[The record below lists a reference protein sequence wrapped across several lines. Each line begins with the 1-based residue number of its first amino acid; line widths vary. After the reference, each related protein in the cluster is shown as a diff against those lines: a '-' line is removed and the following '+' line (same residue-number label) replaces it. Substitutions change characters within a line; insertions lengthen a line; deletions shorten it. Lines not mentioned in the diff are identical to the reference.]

1 MASYEETFCQ
11 AMQLIAENAVKNA
24 GYDKTIQATIVSCED
39 KTTGCYKVQYQD
51 NIFLAYSADTKVKY
65 TKGNLVYILIPN
77 SNFDNNKTIL
87 GSVTKMGSDYIDVTD
102 EKDQYEIIGNNICQ
116 QNKEFK
122 LSTYE
127 TAVKVLYDAE
137 TSVDE
142 FGLSEFD
149 AGEYLSSATYL
160 MLTASI
166 KTNIA
171 ASQRYLGNYG
181 LLVEAEFK
189 DNTGT
194 DTIVSKNYILDVNVM
209 TGNPYKYIQTSP
221 QYNFY
226 IANGAN
232 FKRFTKISLFVKD
245 FPEQK
250 KSEEILPE
258 DYDIIISNIGIYAA
272 KKNEADSNGYSV
284 SFSVPQGLYFN
295 KKQTKDKH
303 ITAIV
308 KAKNA
313 ALTAESANMSYYWF
327 IQDNSIGLDSPDYC
341 LYGGRGWKCLNQ
353 YNTLSNDPIT
363 REWLPASAEY
373 VLSFDNAKLYDNQ
386 LKVVILYN
394 DITLSNTISIK
405 NYAAKHQVSIN
416 SDTIQFYFDN
426 GSTKLTCNVT
436 NAEGLVL
443 TYHWVKYELDGSS
456 TVIDAHTNSIQV
468 NASDIV
474 ESAKYECT
482 VYYEDELYGT
492 AAITLYNS
500 LTMEGSYH
508 IEIENGTQVF
518 KYNEDG
524 VSPASSSLAQP
535 QKLKDL
541 KIILYDNL
549 GNQIGDSIVSQC
561 PIEWK
566 VPTTNSMLNVANINS
581 GITIEKN
588 ENYDLYKNNVS
599 LKMGIA
605 SIYNYNNTN
614 NNIEARLVY
623 NGIRLTA
630 STNFIFIKEGE
641 IGSNGTNIICRI
653 IPDTIDNNYSFPV
666 CIYFKDQ
673 HIYPNFNSISG
684 DIPKFKALLFENG
697 EEITYDKVEWNFLTN
712 NYGRT
717 SAGVKIEDPTFY
729 SVDSTGKVSC
739 RLTSDE
745 EPANILQAKVTYK
758 NNIYYA
764 TLPLIT
770 IELKSNYD
778 AILSNGFYYAEYN
791 NSGNNAKYDSSTPFK
806 FTVLD
811 NNKDISLADD
821 MTYTYGIVGSYYN
834 NGNWIAQRH
843 LTLSAAKLD
852 KNKKLVKPSLTYQDE
867 TLNNAIWCIIKKNN
881 VDIIH
886 FHIPVHFYLNRHG
899 FANLNDWNGNG
910 IELNSDGGYI
920 LTPQVG
926 AGKKDANNRFTGLL
940 MGEVKESGATKSE
953 VGLFGFIN
961 GLRSIFLDAE
971 TGTAEFGIASGGQIR
986 IDPSTGE
993 AVIES
998 GDFQEK
1004 DATHTG
1010 SGMQINLSTPEIRFG
1025 SGKFHVDKNGILTAQ
1040 DVNITGGVTIET
1052 DKINVGDNIYS
1063 GQHNTFGSTAD
1074 GFFLG
1079 ADGLSIGR
1087 KFSVDSHGTLKITA
1101 DADIKGKIYAQE
1113 GSLGKGT
1120 QQIKIGTS
1128 NDNAYSYL
1136 YSNNHNTLDNTTP
1149 GFFLGPLGLS
1159 IGSKFNITLSEDG
1172 RTENVTIKDADLS
1185 GNFDIKSGTLGTG
1198 IRQLHVGSTAD
1209 KSFLYGQ
1216 AHNNLD
1222 SKEDGF
1228 YLGIDGLSIGKNFSV
1243 DAAGS
1248 LIADQVDISGNIDV
1262 NSGTL
1267 GSGFKKI
1274 NIAGAADISNL
1285 YTQTHTK
1292 LTSIED
1298 GIYLGTDGFSVGSKL
1313 NIDNKGILTANG
1325 ANLTGNFIIES
1336 GTIGDIT
1343 LDKTIGIYSNSHN
1356 TFTEITDGFF
1366 LGTNGL
1372 SIGKHLSIDK
1382 KGILTADNVNISG
1395 SIQSDS
1401 IQVGKNG
1408 HLTTSEIFDM
1418 ILSGKVN
1425 IENAYYEANKGQT
1438 STIQIIDSITI
1449 ETNKET
1455 NQITGIKTHLKELKF
1470 TQGGLI
1476 GVKDIDGETTVNE

>member
-24 GYDKTIQATIVSCED
+24 GYDKTIQATIISCED

-116 QNKEFK
+116 QDKEFK

-127 TAVKVLYDAE
+127 TAVKVLYDVEA
-137 TSVDE
+137 SIDE
-142 FGLSEFD
+142 LGLSEFD

-166 KTNIA
+166 KTSIA

-189 DNTGT
+189 DNAGT
-194 DTIVSKNYILDVNVM
+194 DTIVSKNYILDVNAM

-258 DYDIIISNIGIYAA
+258 DYDITISNIGIYAA
-272 KKNEADSNGYSV
+272 KKNEADNNGYSV
-284 SFSVPQGLYFN
+284 SFSIPQGLYFN
-295 KKQTKDKH
+295 EKQTGDKH
-303 ITAIV
+303 IIAIA
-308 KAKNA
+308 KAKNV
-313 ALTAESANMSYYWF
+313 ALTAESASMSYYWF

-373 VLSFDNAKLYDNQ
+373 VLSFDDAKLYDNQ

-394 DITLSNTISIK
+394 DVTLSNTISIK
-405 NYAAKHQVSIN
+405 NYAAKHQISID
-416 SDTIQFYFDN
+416 SDTTQFYFDN

-436 NAEGLVL
+436 NAEGLAL
-443 TYHWVKYELDGSS
+443 TYHWVKYEPDGSS
-456 TVIDAHTNSIQV
+456 TVIDTNINSIQV

-492 AAITLYNS
+492 TAITLYNS

-524 VSPASSSLAQP
+524 ISPASSSLAQP
-535 QKLKDL
+535 QELKDL

-566 VPTTNSMLNVANINS
+566 VPTTNSMLNIANINPD
-581 GITIEKN
+581 ITIEKN
-588 ENYDLYKNNVS
+588 EDYDLYKNNVS

-623 NGIRLTA
+623 NEIRLTA

-641 IGSNGTNIICRI
+641 VGSNGTNIVCRI
-653 IPDTIDNNYSFPV
+653 IPDTVDNNYSFPV

-697 EEITYDKVEWNFLTN
+697 EEITYDKVEWSFLTN

-717 SAGVKIEDPTFY
+717 PAGVKIEDPTFY
-729 SVDSTGKVSC
+729 SVDSTGRVSC

-758 NNIYYA
+758 DNIYYA

-778 AILSNGFYYAEYN
+778 AVLSNGFYYAEYN

-806 FTVLD
+806 FTILD
-811 NNKDISLADD
+811 NNKDISLVDD
-821 MTYTYGIVGSYYN
+821 MTYTYGVVGSYYN
-834 NGNWIAQRH
+834 NGNWITQRH

-867 TLNNAIWCIIKKNN
+867 TLNNAIWCIVKKNN

-971 TGTAEFGIASGGQIR
+971 TGTAEFGITGGGQIR
-986 IDPSTGE
+986 IDPSAGE

-1004 DATHTG
+1004 DATHVG

-1052 DKINVGDNIYS
+1052 NKINVGDNIYS

-1087 KFSVDSHGTLKITA
+1087 KFSVDQQGTFKITA
-1101 DADIKGKIYAQE
+1101 DADIKGKINAQE
-1113 GSLGKGT
+1113 GSFGKGT

-1136 YSNNHNTLDNTTP
+1136 YSNDHNTLDNITP

-1159 IGSKFNITLSEDG
+1159 VGSKFNITLSEDG
-1172 RTENVTIKDADLS
+1172 RTENITIKDADLS
-1185 GNFDIKSGTLGTG
+1185 GNFDIKTGTLGAG
-1198 IRQLHVGSTAD
+1198 IKQLHIGSTAN

-1216 AHNNLD
+1216 AHNSLD

-1228 YLGIDGLSIGKNFSV
+1228 YLGIDGLSIGNNFSI
-1243 DAAGS
+1243 DATGL
-1248 LIADQVDISGNIDV
+1248 LIANQVDISGNINA

-1274 NIAGAADISNL
+1274 NIAGAADVSNL
-1285 YTQTHTK
+1285 YTQAHTE
-1292 LTSIED
+1292 LASTED
-1298 GIYLGTDGFSVGSKL
+1298 GIYLGTNGLSIGGHLS
-1313 NIDNKGILTANG
+1313 IDNKGILTAN
-1325 ANLTGNFIIES
+1325 
-1336 GTIGDIT
+1336 
-1343 LDKTIGIYSNSHN
+1343 
-1356 TFTEITDGFF
+1356 
-1366 LGTNGL
+1366 
-1372 SIGKHLSIDK
+1372 
-1382 KGILTADNVNISG
+1382 NVNISG
-1395 SIQSDS
+1395 SIQSDN
-1401 IQVGKNG
+1401 IQIGKNG
-1408 HLTTSEIFDM
+1408 HLTTNEIFDM

-1425 IENAYYEANKGQT
+1425 IEDAYYEANKGQT

-1455 NQITGIKTHLKELKF
+1455 NQITGIKTHFKELKF

-1476 GVKDIDGETTVNE
+1476 GVKNIDGETTANE

>member
-24 GYDKTIQATIVSCED
+24 GYDKTIQATIISCED

-65 TKGNLVYILIPN
+65 TKGNLVYVLIPN

-87 GSVTKMGSDYIDVTD
+87 GSVTKMGSDYIDVAD

-116 QNKEFK
+116 QDKEFK

-137 TSVDE
+137 ASIDE
-142 FGLSEFD
+142 LGLSEFD

-166 KTNIA
+166 KTSIA

-189 DNTGT
+189 DNAGT
-194 DTIVSKNYILDVNVM
+194 DTIVSKNYILDVNTM
-209 TGNPYKYIQTSP
+209 TGNPYKYIQTSS

-245 FPEQK
+245 FPKQK

-258 DYDIIISNIGIYAA
+258 DYDITISNIGIYAA
-272 KKNEADSNGYSV
+272 KKNEVDNNGYSV

-295 KKQTKDKH
+295 EKQTDDKH
-303 ITAIV
+303 IIAIA
-308 KAKNA
+308 KAKNV
-313 ALTAESANMSYYWF
+313 ALTAESASMSYYWF

-341 LYGGRGWKCLNQ
+341 LYGGRGWRCLNQ
-353 YNTLSNDPIT
+353 YNILSNDPIT
-363 REWLPASAEY
+363 KEWLSASAEY

-394 DITLSNTISIK
+394 DIILSNTISIK

-416 SDTIQFYFDN
+416 SDTTQFYFDN

-443 TYHWVKYELDGSS
+443 TYHWIKYELDGSS
-456 TVIDAHTNSIQV
+456 TVIDTHTNSIQV

-549 GNQIGDSIVSQC
+549 GNQIGDSVVSQC

-566 VPTTNSMLNVANINS
+566 VPTTNSMLNIANINS
-581 GITIEKN
+581 DITIEKN

-641 IGSNGTNIICRI
+641 IGSNGTNIVCRI

-697 EEITYDKVEWNFLTN
+697 EEITYDKVEWSFLTN

-778 AILSNGFYYAEYN
+778 AVLSNGFYYAEYN

-821 MTYTYGIVGSYYN
+821 MTYTYGVVGSYYN

-843 LTLSAAKLD
+843 LALSAAKLD

-940 MGEVKESGATKSE
+940 MGEVKESGTTKSE

-971 TGTAEFGIASGGQIR
+971 TGTAEFGITGGGQIR

-1004 DATHTG
+1004 DATHAG

-1087 KFSVDSHGTLKITA
+1087 KFSVDQHGTVKITA

-1159 IGSKFNITLSEDG
+1159 VGSKFNITLSEDG
-1172 RTENVTIKDADLS
+1172 RTENITIKDADLS
-1185 GNFDIKSGTLGTG
+1185 GNFDIKTGTLGAG
-1198 IRQLHVGSTAD
+1198 IKQLHIGSTAN

-1216 AHNNLD
+1216 AHNSLD

-1228 YLGIDGLSIGKNFSV
+1228 YLGIDGLSIGNNFSI
-1243 DAAGS
+1243 DATGL
-1248 LIADQVDISGNIDV
+1248 LIANQVDISGNINA

-1274 NIAGAADISNL
+1274 NIAGAADVSNL
-1285 YTQTHTK
+1285 YTQAHTE
-1292 LTSIED
+1292 LASTED
-1298 GIYLGTDGFSVGSKL
+1298 GIYLGTNGLSIGGHLS
-1313 NIDNKGILTANG
+1313 IDNKGILTAN
-1325 ANLTGNFIIES
+1325 
-1336 GTIGDIT
+1336 
-1343 LDKTIGIYSNSHN
+1343 
-1356 TFTEITDGFF
+1356 
-1366 LGTNGL
+1366 
-1372 SIGKHLSIDK
+1372 
-1382 KGILTADNVNISG
+1382 NVNISG
-1395 SIQSDS
+1395 SIQSDN
-1401 IQVGKNG
+1401 IQIGKNG
-1408 HLTTSEIFDM
+1408 HLTTNEIFDM

-1425 IENAYYEANKGQT
+1425 IEDAYYEANKGQT

>member
-24 GYDKTIQATIVSCED
+24 GYDKTIQATIISCED

-116 QNKEFK
+116 QDKEFK
-122 LSTYE
+122 LSTYQ
-127 TAVKVLYDAE
+127 TAVKVLYDVEA
-137 TSVDE
+137 SVDE
-142 FGLSEFD
+142 LGLSEFD

-160 MLTASI
+160 MLIASI
-166 KTNIA
+166 KTSIA

-189 DNTGT
+189 DNAGT
-194 DTIVSKNYILDVNVM
+194 DTIVSKNYILDVNAM

-258 DYDIIISNIGIYAA
+258 DYDITISNIGIYAA
-272 KKNEADSNGYSV
+272 KKNEADNNGYSV
-284 SFSVPQGLYFN
+284 SFSIPQGLYFN
-295 KKQTKDKH
+295 EKQTDDKH
-303 ITAIV
+303 IIAIA
-308 KAKNA
+308 KAKNV
-313 ALTAESANMSYYWF
+313 ALTAESASMSYYWF

-373 VLSFDNAKLYDNQ
+373 VLSFDDAKLYDNQ

-394 DITLSNTISIK
+394 DVTLSNTISIK
-405 NYAAKHQVSIN
+405 NYAAKHQISID
-416 SDTIQFYFDN
+416 SDTTQFYFDN

-436 NAEGLVL
+436 NAEGLAL
-443 TYHWVKYELDGSS
+443 TYHWVKYEPDGSS
-456 TVIDAHTNSIQV
+456 TVIDTNINSIQV

-581 GITIEKN
+581 DITIEKN

-641 IGSNGTNIICRI
+641 IGSNGTNIVCRI

-684 DIPKFKALLFENG
+684 NIPKFKALLFENG
-697 EEITYDKVEWNFLTN
+697 EEITYDKVEWSFLTN

-717 SAGVKIEDPTFY
+717 SAGIKIEDPTFY

-758 NNIYYA
+758 DNIYYA
-764 TLPLIT
+764 TLPLVT

-778 AILSNGFYYAEYN
+778 AVLSNGFYYAEYN

-806 FTVLD
+806 FTILD
-811 NNKDISLADD
+811 NNKDISLVDD
-821 MTYTYGIVGSYYN
+821 MTYIYGVVGSYYN
-834 NGNWIAQRH
+834 NGNWITQRH

-867 TLNNAIWCIIKKNN
+867 TLNNAIWCIVKKNN

-971 TGTAEFGIASGGQIR
+971 TGTAEFGITGGGQIR

-1004 DATHTG
+1004 DATHVG
-1010 SGMQINLSTPEIRFG
+1010 SGMQINLSTPEIQFG

-1040 DVNITGGVTIET
+1040 DVNITGGVAIET

-1063 GQHNTFGSTAD
+1063 GQHNTFGSTVD

-1087 KFSVDSHGTLKITA
+1087 KFSVDQQGTFKITA
-1101 DADIKGKIYAQE
+1101 DADIKGKINAQE
-1113 GSLGKGT
+1113 GSFGKGT

-1136 YSNNHNTLDNTTP
+1136 YSNDHNTLDNITS

-1159 IGSKFNITLSEDG
+1159 VGSKFNITLSEDG
-1172 RTENVTIKDADLS
+1172 RTENITIKDADLS
-1185 GNFDIKSGTLGTG
+1185 GNFDIKTGTLGAG
-1198 IRQLHVGSTAD
+1198 IKQLHIGSTAN

-1216 AHNNLD
+1216 AHNSLD

-1228 YLGIDGLSIGKNFSV
+1228 YLGIDGLSIGNNFSI
-1243 DAAGS
+1243 DATGL
-1248 LIADQVDISGNIDV
+1248 LIANQVDISGNINA

-1274 NIAGAADISNL
+1274 NIAGAADVSNL
-1285 YTQTHTK
+1285 YTQAHTE
-1292 LTSIED
+1292 LASTED
-1298 GIYLGTDGFSVGSKL
+1298 GIYLGTNGLSIGGHLS
-1313 NIDNKGILTANG
+1313 IDNKGILTAN
-1325 ANLTGNFIIES
+1325 
-1336 GTIGDIT
+1336 
-1343 LDKTIGIYSNSHN
+1343 
-1356 TFTEITDGFF
+1356 
-1366 LGTNGL
+1366 
-1372 SIGKHLSIDK
+1372 
-1382 KGILTADNVNISG
+1382 NVNISG
-1395 SIQSDS
+1395 SIQSDN
-1401 IQVGKNG
+1401 IQIGKNG
-1408 HLTTSEIFDM
+1408 HLTTNEIFDM

-1425 IENAYYEANKGQT
+1425 IEDAYYEANKGQT
-1438 STIQIIDSITI
+1438 STIQIMDSITI
-1449 ETNKET
+1449 EKDAET
-1455 NQITGIKTHLKELKF
+1455 KQITGIKTHLKELKF

-1476 GVKDIDGETTVNE
+1476 GVKNIDGETTVNE

>member
-24 GYDKTIQATIVSCED
+24 GYDKTIQATIISCED

-116 QNKEFK
+116 QDKEFK
-122 LSTYE
+122 LSTYQ
-127 TAVKVLYDAE
+127 TAVKVLYDVEA
-137 TSVDE
+137 SVDE
-142 FGLSEFD
+142 LGLSEFD

-160 MLTASI
+160 MLIASI
-166 KTNIA
+166 KTSIA

-189 DNTGT
+189 DNAGT
-194 DTIVSKNYILDVNVM
+194 DTIVSKNYILDVNAM

-258 DYDIIISNIGIYAA
+258 DYDITISNIGIYAA
-272 KKNEADSNGYSV
+272 KKNEADNNGYSV
-284 SFSVPQGLYFN
+284 SFSIPQGLYFN
-295 KKQTKDKH
+295 EKQTDDKH
-303 ITAIV
+303 IIAIV
-308 KAKNA
+308 KAKNV

-353 YNTLSNDPIT
+353 YNTLSDDPIT

-373 VLSFDNAKLYDNQ
+373 VLSFNDAKLYDNQ

-394 DITLSNTISIK
+394 DVTLSNTISIK
-405 NYAAKHQVSIN
+405 NYAAKHQISID
-416 SDTIQFYFDN
+416 SDTTQFYFDN

-436 NAEGLVL
+436 NAEGLAL
-443 TYHWVKYELDGSS
+443 TYHWVKYEPDGSS
-456 TVIDAHTNSIQV
+456 TVIDTNINSIQV

-492 AAITLYNS
+492 TAITLYNS

-524 VSPASSSLAQP
+524 ISPASSSLAQP
-535 QKLKDL
+535 QELKDL

-566 VPTTNSMLNVANINS
+566 VPTTNSMLNIANINPD
-581 GITIEKN
+581 ITIEKN
-588 ENYDLYKNNVS
+588 EDYDLYKNNVS

-641 IGSNGTNIICRI
+641 VGSNGTNIVCRI
-653 IPDTIDNNYSFPV
+653 IPDTVDNNYSFPV

-697 EEITYDKVEWNFLTN
+697 EEITYDKVEWSFLTN

-717 SAGVKIEDPTFY
+717 PAGVKIEDPTFY
-729 SVDSTGKVSC
+729 SVDSTGRVSC

-758 NNIYYA
+758 DNIYYA
-764 TLPLIT
+764 TLPLVT

-778 AILSNGFYYAEYN
+778 AVLSNGFYYAEYN

-806 FTVLD
+806 FTILD
-811 NNKDISLADD
+811 NNKDISLVDD
-821 MTYTYGIVGSYYN
+821 MTYTYGVVGSYYN
-834 NGNWIAQRH
+834 NGNWITQRH

-867 TLNNAIWCIIKKNN
+867 TLNNAIWCIVKKNN

-971 TGTAEFGIASGGQIR
+971 TGTAEFGITGGGQIR

-1004 DATHTG
+1004 DATHVG
-1010 SGMQINLSTPEIRFG
+1010 SGMQINLSTPEIQFG

-1063 GQHNTFGSTAD
+1063 GQHNTFGSTVD

-1087 KFSVDSHGTLKITA
+1087 KFSVDQQGTFKITA
-1101 DADIKGKIYAQE
+1101 DADIKGKINAQE
-1113 GSLGKGT
+1113 GSFGKGT
-1120 QQIKIGTS
+1120 QQIK
-1128 NDNAYSYL
+1128 AYSYL
-1136 YSNNHNTLDNTTP
+1136 YSNDHNTLDNITS

-1159 IGSKFNITLSEDG
+1159 VGSKFNITLSEDG
-1172 RTENVTIKDADLS
+1172 RTENITIKDADLS
-1185 GNFDIKSGTLGTG
+1185 GNFDIKTGTLGAG
-1198 IRQLHVGSTAD
+1198 IKQLHIGSTAN

-1216 AHNNLD
+1216 AHNSLD

-1228 YLGIDGLSIGKNFSV
+1228 YLGIDGLSIGNNFSI
-1243 DAAGS
+1243 DATGL
-1248 LIADQVDISGNIDV
+1248 LIANQVDISGNINA

-1274 NIAGAADISNL
+1274 NIAGAADVSNL
-1285 YTQTHTK
+1285 YTQAHTE
-1292 LTSIED
+1292 LASTED
-1298 GIYLGTDGFSVGSKL
+1298 GIYLGTNGLSIGGHLS
-1313 NIDNKGILTANG
+1313 IDNKGILTAN
-1325 ANLTGNFIIES
+1325 
-1336 GTIGDIT
+1336 
-1343 LDKTIGIYSNSHN
+1343 
-1356 TFTEITDGFF
+1356 
-1366 LGTNGL
+1366 
-1372 SIGKHLSIDK
+1372 
-1382 KGILTADNVNISG
+1382 NVNISG
-1395 SIQSDS
+1395 SIQSDN
-1401 IQVGKNG
+1401 IQIGKNG
-1408 HLTTSEIFDM
+1408 HLTTNEIFDM

-1425 IENAYYEANKGQT
+1425 IEDAYYEANKGQT
-1438 STIQIIDSITI
+1438 STIQIMDSITI
-1449 ETNKET
+1449 EKDAET
-1455 NQITGIKTHLKELKF
+1455 KQITGIKTHLKELKF

-1476 GVKDIDGETTVNE
+1476 GVKNIDGETTVNE

>member
-1 MASYEETFCQ
+1 MASYEETLCQ

-24 GYDKTIQATIVSCED
+24 GYDKTIQATIISCED

-51 NIFLAYSADTKVKY
+51 NIFLAYSADTKVNY
-65 TKGNLVYILIPN
+65 SKGNLVYILIPN

-116 QNKEFK
+116 QDKEFK

-137 TSVDE
+137 ALIDDL
-142 FGLSEFD
+142 GLSEFD
-149 AGEYLSSATYL
+149 AGEYLSSATSL

-166 KTNIA
+166 KTSIV

-181 LLVEAEFK
+181 LLVEAEYK
-189 DNTGT
+189 DNAGT
-194 DTIVSKNYILDVNVM
+194 DTIVSKSYVLDVNTM
-209 TGNPYKYIQTSP
+209 TGNPYKYAQTSS

-226 IANGAN
+226 IANGVN

-258 DYDIIISNIGIYAA
+258 DYDITISNIGIYAA
-272 KKNEADSNGYSV
+272 KKNEADESGYSI
-284 SFSVPQGLYFN
+284 SFSVPEGLYFN
-295 KKQTKDKH
+295 ERQTDDKH
-303 ITAIV
+303 ITATA
-308 KAKNA
+308 KAKNV

-327 IQDNSIGLDSPDYC
+327 IQDNSIGLDNPDYC

-353 YNTLSNDPIT
+353 YNTLSDDPVI

-373 VLSFDNAKLYDNQ
+373 VLTLDNAKLYDNQ

-394 DITLSNTISIK
+394 DIILSNTISIK
-405 NYAAKHQVSIN
+405 NYAAKHQVSID
-416 SDTIQFYFDN
+416 SDITQFYFDN

-436 NAEGLVL
+436 NAESL
-443 TYHWVKYELDGSS
+443 TLTCHWVKYESDGSS
-456 TVIDAHTNSIQV
+456 TVLDSHTNSIQV
-468 NASDIV
+468 KASDIV
-474 ESAKYECT
+474 EFAIYECT

-492 AAITLYNS
+492 ASITLYNS

-535 QKLKDL
+535 QELKDL

-549 GNQIGDSIVSQC
+549 GNQIGDSVISQC
-561 PIEWK
+561 SIEWK
-566 VPTTNSMLNVANINS
+566 VPTTNSMLNIANVNS
-581 GITIEKN
+581 DITSEKN
-588 ENYDLYKNNVS
+588 EDYDLYKNSAS

-605 SIYNYNNTN
+605 NTYNYNNTN

-641 IGSNGTNIICRI
+641 VGSNGTDIVCRI
-653 IPDTIDNNYSFPV
+653 IPDTVDNNYSFPV

-684 DIPKFKALLFENG
+684 DIPKFKVLLFENG
-697 EEITYDKVEWNFLTN
+697 EEITYDKVEWSFLTN

-717 SAGVKIEDPTFY
+717 SAEVKIEDPTFY

-745 EPANILQAKVTYK
+745 EPANILQAKVTY
-758 NNIYYA
+758 NGNIYYA
-764 TLPLIT
+764 TLPLVT
-770 IELKSNYD
+770 IELKGNYD
-778 AILSNGFYYAEYN
+778 AVLTNGFYYAEYN
-791 NSGNNAKYDSSTPFK
+791 NSGNSAKYDSSTPFK

-811 NNKDISLADD
+811 NGKDISLADD
-821 MTYTYGIVGSYYN
+821 VAYTYGVVGSYYN
-834 NGNWIAQRH
+834 NGSWVSQKH

-852 KNKKLVKPSLTYQDE
+852 KNKKSVKPSLTYQDE
-867 TLNNAIWCIIKKNN
+867 TLNNAVWCIVKKNN

-926 AGKKDANNRFTGLL
+926 AGKKDTNNRFTGLL
-940 MGEVKESGATKSE
+940 MGEVKESGASKSE
-953 VGLFGFIN
+953 IGLFGFLN
-961 GLRSIFLDAE
+961 GLRTIFLDAE
-971 TGTAEFGIASGGQIR
+971 TGTAEFGIPGGGQIR
-986 IDPSTGE
+986 IDPSSNE
-993 AVIES
+993 AIIES

-1004 DATHTG
+1004 DSTHIG

-1025 SGKFHVDKNGILTAQ
+1025 SGKFTVSKDGILHAE
-1040 DVNITGGVTIET
+1040 DVDITSGATIEK
-1052 DKINVGDNIYS
+1052 DKVNVGENIYS
-1063 GQHNTFGSTAD
+1063 GTHNSFDSTAD

-1079 ADGLSIGR
+1079 ASGLSIGR
-1087 KFSVDSHGTLKITA
+1087 KFSIDSHGTVTISS
-1101 DADIKGKIYAQE
+1101 DADIKGKIQAQE
-1113 GSLGKGT
+1113 GSFGKGT
-1120 QQIKIGTS
+1120 QKIEIGTS
-1128 NDNAYSYL
+1128 SNNAYSYL
-1136 YSNNHNTLDNTTP
+1136 YSNNHDALDNTTQ

-1159 IGSKFNITLSEDG
+1159 IGSKFNVTLSEDG
-1172 RTENVTIKDADLS
+1172 RTESVTIKDAELS
-1185 GNFDIKSGTLGTG
+1185 GNFDIKTGTLGTG
-1198 IRQLHVGSTAD
+1198 TKQLHIGSTTD

-1216 AHNNLD
+1216 AHNSLD
-1222 SKEDGF
+1222 SKENGF
-1228 YLGIDGLSIGKNFSV
+1228 YLGVDGLSIGKNFNV

-1248 LIADQVDISGNIDV
+1248 LVADQVDISGKIKA

-1267 GSGFKKI
+1267 GFGSKKI
-1274 NIAGAADISNL
+1274 NIAGAADVSGL
-1285 YTQTHTK
+1285 YTQNHTE
-1292 LTSIED
+1292 LISTED
-1298 GIYLGTDGFSVGSKL
+1298 GIYLGTNGFAAGSKL
-1313 NIDNKGILTANG
+1313 NIDNKGILTASDV
-1325 ANLTGNFIIES
+1325 NLTGNFTIES
-1336 GTIGDIT
+1336 GSIGDIN
-1343 LDKTIGIYSNSHN
+1343 LDKAIGLYSNFHN
-1356 TFTEITDGFF
+1356 GFAEITDGFY
-1366 LGTNGL
+1366 LGTLGL
-1372 SIGKHLSIDK
+1372 SIGEHLSIDK
-1382 KGILTADNVNISG
+1382 KGVLTADNVNIKG
-1395 SIQSDS
+1395 SIQSDD

-1408 HLTTSEIFDM
+1408 HLTTNKNFDM

-1425 IENAYYEANKGQT
+1425 IENAYYEENEGQT
-1438 STIQIIDSITI
+1438 SIIQIIDSVTI
-1449 ETNKET
+1449 ETDEKT
-1455 NQITGIKTHLKELKF
+1455 NQITGIKTHIKQLKF

-1476 GVKDIDGETTVNE
+1476 EVTDIGESTINE

>member
-24 GYDKTIQATIVSCED
+24 GYDKTIQATIISCED

-116 QNKEFK
+116 QDKEFK
-122 LSTYE
+122 LSTYQ
-127 TAVKVLYDAE
+127 TAVKVLYDVEA
-137 TSVDE
+137 SVDE
-142 FGLSEFD
+142 LGLSEFD

-166 KTNIA
+166 KTSIA

-189 DNTGT
+189 DNAGT
-194 DTIVSKNYILDVNVM
+194 DTIVSKNYILDVNAM

-258 DYDIIISNIGIYAA
+258 DYDITISNIGIYAA
-272 KKNEADSNGYSV
+272 KKNEADNNGYSV
-284 SFSVPQGLYFN
+284 SFSIPQGLYFN
-295 KKQTKDKH
+295 EKQTDDKH
-303 ITAIV
+303 IIAIA
-308 KAKNA
+308 KAKNV
-313 ALTAESANMSYYWF
+313 ALTAESASMSYYWF

-373 VLSFDNAKLYDNQ
+373 VLSFNDAKLYDNQ

-394 DITLSNTISIK
+394 DVTLSNTISIK
-405 NYAAKHQVSIN
+405 NYAAKHQISID
-416 SDTIQFYFDN
+416 SDTTQFYFDN

-436 NAEGLVL
+436 NAEGLAL
-443 TYHWVKYELDGSS
+443 TYHWVKYEPDGSS
-456 TVIDAHTNSIQV
+456 TVIDTNINSIQV

-581 GITIEKN
+581 DITIEKN

-641 IGSNGTNIICRI
+641 IGSNGTNIVCRI

-684 DIPKFKALLFENG
+684 NIPKFKALLFENG

-717 SAGVKIEDPTFY
+717 PAGVKIEDPTFY
-729 SVDSTGKVSC
+729 SVDSTGRVSC

-758 NNIYYA
+758 DNIYYA
-764 TLPLIT
+764 TLPLVT

-778 AILSNGFYYAEYN
+778 AVLSNGFYYAEYN

-806 FTVLD
+806 FTILD
-811 NNKDISLADD
+811 NNKDISLVDD
-821 MTYTYGIVGSYYN
+821 MTYTYGVVGSYYN
-834 NGNWIAQRH
+834 NGNWITQRH

-867 TLNNAIWCIIKKNN
+867 TLNNAIWCIVKKNN

-971 TGTAEFGIASGGQIR
+971 TGTAEFGITGGGQIR

-1004 DATHTG
+1004 DATHVG
-1010 SGMQINLSTPEIRFG
+1010 SGMQINLSTPEIQFG

-1063 GQHNTFGSTAD
+1063 GQHNTFGSTVD

-1087 KFSVDSHGTLKITA
+1087 KFSVDQQGTFKITA
-1101 DADIKGKIYAQE
+1101 DADIKGKINAQE
-1113 GSLGKGT
+1113 GSFGKGT

-1136 YSNNHNTLDNTTP
+1136 YSNDHNTLDNITS

-1159 IGSKFNITLSEDG
+1159 VGSKFNITLSEDG
-1172 RTENVTIKDADLS
+1172 RTENITIKDADLS
-1185 GNFDIKSGTLGTG
+1185 GNFDIKTGTLGAG
-1198 IRQLHVGSTAD
+1198 IKQLHIGSTAN

-1216 AHNNLD
+1216 AHNSLD

-1228 YLGIDGLSIGKNFSV
+1228 YLGIDGLSIGNNFSI
-1243 DAAGS
+1243 DATGL
-1248 LIADQVDISGNIDV
+1248 LIANQVDISGNINA

-1274 NIAGAADISNL
+1274 NIAGAADVSNL
-1285 YTQTHTK
+1285 YTQAHTE
-1292 LTSIED
+1292 LASTED
-1298 GIYLGTDGFSVGSKL
+1298 GIYLGTNGLSIGGHLS
-1313 NIDNKGILTANG
+1313 IDNKGILTAN
-1325 ANLTGNFIIES
+1325 
-1336 GTIGDIT
+1336 
-1343 LDKTIGIYSNSHN
+1343 
-1356 TFTEITDGFF
+1356 
-1366 LGTNGL
+1366 
-1372 SIGKHLSIDK
+1372 
-1382 KGILTADNVNISG
+1382 NVNISG
-1395 SIQSDS
+1395 SIQSDN
-1401 IQVGKNG
+1401 IQIGKNG
-1408 HLTTSEIFDM
+1408 HLTTNEIFDM

-1425 IENAYYEANKGQT
+1425 IEDAYYEANKGQT
-1438 STIQIIDSITI
+1438 STIQIMDSITI
-1449 ETNKET
+1449 EKDAET
-1455 NQITGIKTHLKELKF
+1455 KQITGIKTHLKELKF

-1476 GVKDIDGETTVNE
+1476 GVKNIDGETTVNE

>member
-24 GYDKTIQATIVSCED
+24 GYDKTIQATIISCED

-65 TKGNLVYILIPN
+65 TKGNLVYVLIPN

-87 GSVTKMGSDYIDVTD
+87 GSVTKMGSDYIDVAD

-116 QNKEFK
+116 QDKEFK

-137 TSVDE
+137 ASIDE
-142 FGLSEFD
+142 LGLSEFD

-166 KTNIA
+166 KTSIA

-189 DNTGT
+189 DNAGT
-194 DTIVSKNYILDVNVM
+194 DTIVSKNYILDVNTM
-209 TGNPYKYIQTSP
+209 TGNPYKYIQTSS

-245 FPEQK
+245 FPKQK

-258 DYDIIISNIGIYAA
+258 DYDITISNIGIYAA
-272 KKNEADSNGYSV
+272 KKNEADNNGYSV

-295 KKQTKDKH
+295 EKQTDDKH
-303 ITAIV
+303 IIAIA
-308 KAKNA
+308 KAKNV
-313 ALTAESANMSYYWF
+313 ALTAESASMSYYWF

-341 LYGGRGWKCLNQ
+341 LYGGRGWRCLNQ
-353 YNTLSNDPIT
+353 YNILSNDPIT
-363 REWLPASAEY
+363 KEWLSASAEY

-416 SDTIQFYFDN
+416 SDTTQFYFDN

-443 TYHWVKYELDGSS
+443 TYHWIKYELDGSS
-456 TVIDAHTNSIQV
+456 TVIDTHTNSIQV

-581 GITIEKN
+581 DITIEKN

-641 IGSNGTNIICRI
+641 IGSNGTNIVCRI

-684 DIPKFKALLFENG
+684 NIPKFKALLFENG
-697 EEITYDKVEWNFLTN
+697 EEITYDKVEWSFLTN

-717 SAGVKIEDPTFY
+717 SAGIKIEDPTFY

-758 NNIYYA
+758 DNIYYA
-764 TLPLIT
+764 TLPLVT

-778 AILSNGFYYAEYN
+778 AVLSNGFYYAEYN
-791 NSGNNAKYDSSTPFK
+791 NSGNNVKYDSSTPFK
-806 FTVLD
+806 FTILD
-811 NNKDISLADD
+811 NNKDISLVDD
-821 MTYTYGIVGSYYN
+821 MTYTYGVVGSYYN
-834 NGNWIAQRH
+834 NGNWITQRH

-867 TLNNAIWCIIKKNN
+867 TLNNAIWCIVKKNN

-971 TGTAEFGIASGGQIR
+971 TGTAEFGITGGGQIR

-1004 DATHTG
+1004 DATHVG
-1010 SGMQINLSTPEIRFG
+1010 SGMQINLSTPEIQFG

-1087 KFSVDSHGTLKITA
+1087 KFSVDQQGTFKITA
-1101 DADIKGKIYAQE
+1101 DADIKGKINAQE
-1113 GSLGKGT
+1113 GSFGKGT

-1136 YSNNHNTLDNTTP
+1136 YSNDHNTLDNITP

-1159 IGSKFNITLSEDG
+1159 VGSKFNITLSEDG
-1172 RTENVTIKDADLS
+1172 RTENITIKDADLS
-1185 GNFDIKSGTLGTG
+1185 GNFDIKTGTLGAG
-1198 IRQLHVGSTAD
+1198 IKQLHIGSTAN

-1216 AHNNLD
+1216 AHNSLD

-1228 YLGIDGLSIGKNFSV
+1228 YLGIDGLSIGNNFSI
-1243 DAAGS
+1243 DATGL
-1248 LIADQVDISGNIDV
+1248 LIANQVDISGNINA

-1274 NIAGAADISNL
+1274 NIAGAADVSNL
-1285 YTQTHTK
+1285 YTQAHTE
-1292 LTSIED
+1292 LASTED
-1298 GIYLGTDGFSVGSKL
+1298 GIYLGTNGLSIGGHLS
-1313 NIDNKGILTANG
+1313 IDNKGILTAN
-1325 ANLTGNFIIES
+1325 
-1336 GTIGDIT
+1336 
-1343 LDKTIGIYSNSHN
+1343 
-1356 TFTEITDGFF
+1356 
-1366 LGTNGL
+1366 
-1372 SIGKHLSIDK
+1372 
-1382 KGILTADNVNISG
+1382 NVNISG
-1395 SIQSDS
+1395 SIQSDN
-1401 IQVGKNG
+1401 IQIGKNG
-1408 HLTTSEIFDM
+1408 HLTTNEIFDM

-1425 IENAYYEANKGQT
+1425 IEDAYYEANKGQT

-1455 NQITGIKTHLKELKF
+1455 NQITGIKTHFKELKF

-1476 GVKDIDGETTVNE
+1476 GVKNIDGETTANE

>member
-11 AMQLIAENAVKNA
+11 AMQLIAENAVRNA

-116 QNKEFK
+116 QDKEFK

-142 FGLSEFD
+142 LGLSEFD

-166 KTNIA
+166 KTSIA

-189 DNTGT
+189 DNAGT
-194 DTIVSKNYILDVNVM
+194 DTIVSKNYILDVNAM

-258 DYDIIISNIGIYAA
+258 DYDITISNIGIYAA
-272 KKNEADSNGYSV
+272 KKNEADNNGYSV
-284 SFSVPQGLYFN
+284 SFSIPQGLYFN
-295 KKQTKDKH
+295 EKQTDDKH
-303 ITAIV
+303 IIAIA
-308 KAKNA
+308 KAKNV
-313 ALTAESANMSYYWF
+313 ALTAESASMSYYWF

-363 REWLPASAEY
+363 REWLPASSEY
-373 VLSFDNAKLYDNQ
+373 VLSFDDAKLYDNQ

-394 DITLSNTISIK
+394 DVTLSNTISIK
-405 NYAAKHQVSIN
+405 NYAAKHQISID
-416 SDTIQFYFDN
+416 SDTTQFYFDN

-436 NAEGLVL
+436 NAEGLAL
-443 TYHWVKYELDGSS
+443 TYHWVKYEPDGSS
-456 TVIDAHTNSIQV
+456 TVIDTNINSIQV

-492 AAITLYNS
+492 TAITLYNS
-500 LTMEGSYH
+500 LTMKGSYH

-524 VSPASSSLAQP
+524 ISPASSSLAQP
-535 QKLKDL
+535 QELKDL

-566 VPTTNSMLNVANINS
+566 VPTTNSMLNIANINPD
-581 GITIEKN
+581 ITIEKN
-588 ENYDLYKNNVS
+588 EDYDLYKNNVS

-641 IGSNGTNIICRI
+641 VGSNGTNIVCRI
-653 IPDTIDNNYSFPV
+653 IPDTVDNNYSFPV

-697 EEITYDKVEWNFLTN
+697 EEITYDKVEWSFLTN

-717 SAGVKIEDPTFY
+717 PAGVKIEDPTFY
-729 SVDSTGKVSC
+729 SVDSTGRVSC

-758 NNIYYA
+758 DNIYYA

-778 AILSNGFYYAEYN
+778 AVLSNGFYYAEYN

-806 FTVLD
+806 FTILD
-811 NNKDISLADD
+811 NNKDISLVDD
-821 MTYTYGIVGSYYN
+821 MTYTYGVVGSYYN
-834 NGNWIAQRH
+834 NGNWITQRH

-867 TLNNAIWCIIKKNN
+867 TLNNAIWCIVKKNN

-1087 KFSVDSHGTLKITA
+1087 KFSVDSHGTLKINA

-1113 GSLGKGT
+1113 GSFGKGT

-1136 YSNNHNTLDNTTP
+1136 YSNNHSTLDNTTP
-1149 GFFLGPLGLS
+1149 GFFFGPLGLS

-1248 LIADQVDISGNIDV
+1248 LIANQVDISGNINA

-1274 NIAGAADISNL
+1274 NIAGAADVSNL
-1285 YTQTHTK
+1285 YTQAHTE
-1292 LTSIED
+1292 LASTED
-1298 GIYLGTDGFSVGSKL
+1298 GIYLGTNGLSIGGHLS
-1313 NIDNKGILTANG
+1313 IDNKGILTAN
-1325 ANLTGNFIIES
+1325 
-1336 GTIGDIT
+1336 
-1343 LDKTIGIYSNSHN
+1343 
-1356 TFTEITDGFF
+1356 
-1366 LGTNGL
+1366 
-1372 SIGKHLSIDK
+1372 
-1382 KGILTADNVNISG
+1382 NVNISG
-1395 SIQSDS
+1395 SIQSDN
-1401 IQVGKNG
+1401 IQIGKNG
-1408 HLTTSEIFDM
+1408 HLTTNEIFDM

-1425 IENAYYEANKGQT
+1425 IEDAYYEANKGQT

-1455 NQITGIKTHLKELKF
+1455 NQITGIKTHFKELKF

-1476 GVKDIDGETTVNE
+1476 GVKNIDGETTANE

>member
-1 MASYEETFCQ
+1 MASYEETLCQ

-24 GYDKTIQATIVSCED
+24 GYDRTIQATIISCED

-122 LSTYE
+122 LSTYQ
-127 TAVKVLYDAE
+127 TAVKVLYDVE
-137 TSVDE
+137 TSIDE
-142 FGLSEFD
+142 LGLSEFD
-149 AGEYLSSATYL
+149 AREYLSSATYL

-166 KTNIA
+166 KTSIA

-194 DTIVSKNYILDVNVM
+194 DTIVSKSYILDVNAM

-258 DYDIIISNIGIYAA
+258 DYDITISNIGIYAA
-272 KKNEADSNGYSV
+272 KKNEADNNGYSV

-295 KKQTKDKH
+295 EKQTDDKH
-303 ITAIV
+303 IIAIA
-308 KAKNA
+308 KAKNV
-313 ALTAESANMSYYWF
+313 ALTAESASMSYYWF

-363 REWLPASAEY
+363 KEWLPASAEY
-373 VLSFDNAKLYDNQ
+373 VLSFNDAKLYDNQ

-416 SDTIQFYFDN
+416 SDTTQFYFDN

-436 NAEGLVL
+436 NAEGLAL
-443 TYHWVKYELDGSS
+443 TYHWVKYEPDGSS
-456 TVIDAHTNSIQV
+456 TLIDTHTNSIQV

-566 VPTTNSMLNVANINS
+566 VPTTNSMLNIANVNPD
-581 GITIEKN
+581 ITIEKN
-588 ENYDLYKNNVS
+588 EDYDLYKNNAN
-599 LKMGIA
+599 LKIGIA

-614 NNIEARLVY
+614 NNIEARLIY

-641 IGSNGTNIICRI
+641 VGSNGTNIVCRI

-697 EEITYDKVEWNFLTN
+697 EEITYDKVEWSFLTN

-717 SAGVKIEDPTFY
+717 SAGIKIEDPTFY
-729 SVDSTGKVSC
+729 SVDSIGRISC
-739 RLTSDE
+739 RLISDE

-770 IELKSNYD
+770 IELKSNYN
-778 AILSNGFYYAEYN
+778 AVLSDGFYYAEYN
-791 NSGNNAKYDSSTPFK
+791 NSGNNAKYDSSAPFK
-806 FTVLD
+806 FTILD
-811 NNKDISLADD
+811 NDKDISLADD
-821 MTYTYGIVGSYYN
+821 MTYTYGVIGSYYN
-834 NGNWIAQRH
+834 NGNWITQRH
-843 LTLSAAKLD
+843 LTLSEANLD

-867 TLNNAIWCIIKKNN
+867 TLNNAIWCIVKKNN
-881 VDIIH
+881 VDIIY

-940 MGEVKESGATKSE
+940 MGEVKESGTAKSE

-971 TGTAEFGIASGGQIR
+971 TGTAEFGIAGGGQIR

-1004 DATHTG
+1004 DSTHAG

-1079 ADGLSIGR
+1079 AEGLSIGR

-1113 GSLGKGT
+1113 GSFGKGT

-1136 YSNNHNTLDNTTP
+1136 YSNNHSTLDNTTP

-1185 GNFDIKSGTLGTG
+1185 GNFNIKSGTLGTG
-1198 IRQLHVGSTAD
+1198 IKQLHVDSTVD

-1216 AHNNLD
+1216 AHNSLD

-1228 YLGIDGLSIGKNFSV
+1228 YLGTDGLSIGKNFNI
-1243 DAAGS
+1243 DTAGS
-1248 LIADQVDISGNIDV
+1248 LIADQVDISGNIDI

-1292 LTSIED
+1292 LASTED

-1313 NIDNKGILTANG
+1313 NIDNKGILTAN
-1325 ANLTGNFIIES
+1325 
-1336 GTIGDIT
+1336 
-1343 LDKTIGIYSNSHN
+1343 
-1356 TFTEITDGFF
+1356 
-1366 LGTNGL
+1366 
-1372 SIGKHLSIDK
+1372 
-1382 KGILTADNVNISG
+1382 NVNISG
-1395 SIQSDS
+1395 SIQSDN
-1401 IQVGKNG
+1401 IQIGNNG
-1408 HLTTSEIFDM
+1408 HLTTNEIFDM

-1425 IENAYYEANKGQT
+1425 IEDAYYEASKGQT

-1455 NQITGIKTHLKELKF
+1455 NQITGIKTHTKQLKF

-1476 GVKDIDGETTVNE
+1476 EVKDIGGETTVNE

>member
-24 GYDKTIQATIVSCED
+24 GYDKTIQATIISCED

-87 GSVTKMGSDYIDVTD
+87 GSVTKIGSDYIDVTD

-116 QNKEFK
+116 QDKEFK

-137 TSVDE
+137 ASVDE
-142 FGLSEFD
+142 LGLSEFD

-194 DTIVSKNYILDVNVM
+194 DTIVSKSYILDVNVM

-295 KKQTKDKH
+295 EKQTNDKH

-308 KAKNA
+308 KAKNT

-416 SDTIQFYFDN
+416 SDTTQFYFDN

-456 TVIDAHTNSIQV
+456 TVIDVHTNSIQV

-549 GNQIGDSIVSQC
+549 GNQIGDSVVSQC

-566 VPTTNSMLNVANINS
+566 VPTTNSMLNIANINS
-581 GITIEKN
+581 DITIEKN

-641 IGSNGTNIICRI
+641 IGSNGTNIVCRI

-697 EEITYDKVEWNFLTN
+697 EEITYDKVEWSFLTN

-778 AILSNGFYYAEYN
+778 AVLSNGFYYAEYN

-821 MTYTYGIVGSYYN
+821 MTYTYGVVGSYYN

-843 LTLSAAKLD
+843 LALSAAKLD

-940 MGEVKESGATKSE
+940 MGEVKESGTTKSE

-971 TGTAEFGIASGGQIR
+971 TGTAEFGITGGGQIR

-1004 DATHTG
+1004 DATHAG

-1087 KFSVDSHGTLKITA
+1087 KFSVDQHGTVKITA

-1185 GNFDIKSGTLGTG
+1185 GNFDIKTGTLGAG
-1198 IRQLHVGSTAD
+1198 IKQLHIGSTAN

-1216 AHNNLD
+1216 AHNSLD

-1228 YLGIDGLSIGKNFSV
+1228 YLGIDGLSIGNNFSI
-1243 DAAGS
+1243 DATGL
-1248 LIADQVDISGNIDV
+1248 LIANQVDISGNINA

-1274 NIAGAADISNL
+1274 NIAGAADVSNL
-1285 YTQTHTK
+1285 YTQAHTE
-1292 LTSIED
+1292 LASTED
-1298 GIYLGTDGFSVGSKL
+1298 GIYLGTNGLSIGGHLS
-1313 NIDNKGILTANG
+1313 IDNKGILTAN
-1325 ANLTGNFIIES
+1325 
-1336 GTIGDIT
+1336 
-1343 LDKTIGIYSNSHN
+1343 
-1356 TFTEITDGFF
+1356 
-1366 LGTNGL
+1366 
-1372 SIGKHLSIDK
+1372 
-1382 KGILTADNVNISG
+1382 NVNISG
-1395 SIQSDS
+1395 SIQSDN
-1401 IQVGKNG
+1401 IQIGKNG
-1408 HLTTSEIFDM
+1408 HLTTNEIFDM

-1425 IENAYYEANKGQT
+1425 IEDAYYEANKGQT

>member
-24 GYDKTIQATIVSCED
+24 GYDKTIQATIISCED

-65 TKGNLVYILIPN
+65 TKGNLVYVLIPN

-116 QNKEFK
+116 QDKEFK
-122 LSTYE
+122 LSTYQ
-127 TAVKVLYDAE
+127 TAVKVLYDVKA
-137 TSVDE
+137 SVDE
-142 FGLSEFD
+142 LGLSEFD

-160 MLTASI
+160 MLIASI
-166 KTNIA
+166 KTSIA

-189 DNTGT
+189 DNAGT
-194 DTIVSKNYILDVNVM
+194 DTIVSKNYILDVNAM

-258 DYDIIISNIGIYAA
+258 DYDITISNIGIYAA
-272 KKNEADSNGYSV
+272 KKNEADNNGYSV
-284 SFSVPQGLYFN
+284 SFSIPQGLYFN
-295 KKQTKDKH
+295 EKQTDDKH
-303 ITAIV
+303 IIAIA
-308 KAKNA
+308 KAKNV
-313 ALTAESANMSYYWF
+313 ALTAESASMSYYWF

-373 VLSFDNAKLYDNQ
+373 VLSFDDAKLYDNQ

-394 DITLSNTISIK
+394 DVTLSNTISIK
-405 NYAAKHQVSIN
+405 NYAAKHQIFID
-416 SDTIQFYFDN
+416 SDTTQFYFDN

-436 NAEGLVL
+436 NAEGLAL

-456 TVIDAHTNSIQV
+456 TVIDTNINSIQV

-581 GITIEKN
+581 DITIEKN

-599 LKMGIA
+599 LKIGIA

-641 IGSNGTNIICRI
+641 IGSNGTNIVCRI
-653 IPDTIDNNYSFPV
+653 IPDTVDNNYSFPV

-697 EEITYDKVEWNFLTN
+697 EEITYDKVEWSFLTN

-717 SAGVKIEDPTFY
+717 PAGVKIEDPTFY
-729 SVDSTGKVSC
+729 SVDSTGRVSC

-758 NNIYYA
+758 DNIYYA

-778 AILSNGFYYAEYN
+778 AVLSNGFYYAEYN

-806 FTVLD
+806 FTILD
-811 NNKDISLADD
+811 NNKDISLVDD
-821 MTYTYGIVGSYYN
+821 MTYTYGVVGSYYN
-834 NGNWIAQRH
+834 NGNWITQRH

-867 TLNNAIWCIIKKNN
+867 TLNNAIWCIVKKNN

-971 TGTAEFGIASGGQIR
+971 TGTAEFGITGGGQIR

-1004 DATHTG
+1004 DATHVG
-1010 SGMQINLSTPEIRFG
+1010 SGMQINLSTPEIQFG

-1063 GQHNTFGSTAD
+1063 GQHNTFGSTVD

-1087 KFSVDSHGTLKITA
+1087 KFSVDQQGTFKITA
-1101 DADIKGKIYAQE
+1101 DADIKGKINAQE
-1113 GSLGKGT
+1113 GSFGKGT

-1136 YSNNHNTLDNTTP
+1136 YSNDHNTLDNITS

-1159 IGSKFNITLSEDG
+1159 VGSKFNITLSEDG
-1172 RTENVTIKDADLS
+1172 RTENITIKDADLS
-1185 GNFDIKSGTLGTG
+1185 GNFDIKTGTLGAG
-1198 IRQLHVGSTAD
+1198 IKQLHIGSTAN

-1216 AHNNLD
+1216 AHNSLD

-1228 YLGIDGLSIGKNFSV
+1228 YLGIDGLSIGNNFSI
-1243 DAAGS
+1243 DATGL
-1248 LIADQVDISGNIDV
+1248 LIANQVDISGNINA

-1274 NIAGAADISNL
+1274 NIAGAADVSNL
-1285 YTQTHTK
+1285 YTQAHTE
-1292 LTSIED
+1292 LASTED
-1298 GIYLGTDGFSVGSKL
+1298 GIYLGTNGLSIGGHLS
-1313 NIDNKGILTANG
+1313 IDNKGILTAN
-1325 ANLTGNFIIES
+1325 
-1336 GTIGDIT
+1336 
-1343 LDKTIGIYSNSHN
+1343 
-1356 TFTEITDGFF
+1356 
-1366 LGTNGL
+1366 
-1372 SIGKHLSIDK
+1372 
-1382 KGILTADNVNISG
+1382 NVNISG
-1395 SIQSDS
+1395 SIQSDN
-1401 IQVGKNG
+1401 IQIGKNG
-1408 HLTTSEIFDM
+1408 HLTTNEIFDM

-1425 IENAYYEANKGQT
+1425 IEDAYYEANKGQT
-1438 STIQIIDSITI
+1438 STIQIMDSITI
-1449 ETNKET
+1449 EKDAET
-1455 NQITGIKTHLKELKF
+1455 KQITGIKTHLKELKF

-1476 GVKDIDGETTVNE
+1476 GVKNIDGETTVNE

>member
-1 MASYEETFCQ
+1 MASYEETLCQ

-24 GYDKTIQATIVSCED
+24 GYDRTIQATIISCED

-122 LSTYE
+122 LSTYQ
-127 TAVKVLYDAE
+127 TAVKVLYDVE
-137 TSVDE
+137 TSIDE
-142 FGLSEFD
+142 LGLSEFD
-149 AGEYLSSATYL
+149 AREYLSSATHI

-166 KTNIA
+166 KTSIA

-194 DTIVSKNYILDVNVM
+194 DTIVSKSYILDVNAM

-258 DYDIIISNIGIYAA
+258 NYDITISNIGIYAA
-272 KKNEADSNGYSV
+272 KKNEADNNGYSV

-295 KKQTKDKH
+295 EKQTDDKH
-303 ITAIV
+303 IIAIA
-308 KAKNA
+308 KAKNV
-313 ALTAESANMSYYWF
+313 ALTAESASMSYYWF

-363 REWLPASAEY
+363 KEWLPASAEY
-373 VLSFDNAKLYDNQ
+373 VLSFNDAKLYDNQ

-416 SDTIQFYFDN
+416 SDTTQFYFDN

-436 NAEGLVL
+436 NAEGLAL
-443 TYHWVKYELDGSS
+443 TYHWIKYEPDGSS
-456 TVIDAHTNSIQV
+456 TLIDTHTNSIQV

-566 VPTTNSMLNVANINS
+566 VPTTNSMLNIANVNPD
-581 GITIEKN
+581 ITIEKN
-588 ENYDLYKNNVS
+588 EDYDLYKNNAN

-614 NNIEARLVY
+614 NNIEARLIY

-641 IGSNGTNIICRI
+641 VGSNGTNIVCRI

-684 DIPKFKALLFENG
+684 DIPKFKVLLFENG
-697 EEITYDKVEWNFLTN
+697 EEITYDKVEWSFLTN

-717 SAGVKIEDPTFY
+717 SAGIKIEDPTFY
-729 SVDSTGKVSC
+729 SVDSIGRISC

-770 IELKSNYD
+770 IELKSNYN
-778 AILSNGFYYAEYN
+778 AVLSDGFYYAEYN
-791 NSGNNAKYDSSTPFK
+791 NSGNNAKYDSSAPFK
-806 FTVLD
+806 FTILD
-811 NNKDISLADD
+811 NDKDISLADD
-821 MTYTYGIVGSYYN
+821 MTYTYGVVGSYYN
-834 NGNWIAQRH
+834 NGNWITQRH
-843 LTLSAAKLD
+843 LTLSEANLD

-867 TLNNAIWCIIKKNN
+867 TLNNAIWCIVKKNN

-940 MGEVKESGATKSE
+940 MGEVKESGTAKSE

-971 TGTAEFGIASGGQIR
+971 TGTAEFGIAGGGQIR

-1004 DATHTG
+1004 DSTHAG

-1040 DVNITGGVTIET
+1040 DVNITGDVTIET

-1113 GSLGKGT
+1113 GSFGKGT

-1136 YSNNHNTLDNTTP
+1136 YSNNHSTLDDITP

-1185 GNFDIKSGTLGTG
+1185 GNFDIKTGTLGTG
-1198 IRQLHVGSTAD
+1198 IKQLHIGSTTD

-1216 AHNNLD
+1216 AHNSLD

-1228 YLGIDGLSIGKNFSV
+1228 YLGTDGLSIGKNFNV
-1243 DAAGS
+1243 DTAGS
-1248 LIADQVDISGNIDV
+1248 LIADQVDISGNIDI

-1274 NIAGAADISNL
+1274 NIAGAADVSNL

-1292 LTSIED
+1292 LASTED

-1313 NIDNKGILTANG
+1313 NIDNKGILTAN
-1325 ANLTGNFIIES
+1325 
-1336 GTIGDIT
+1336 
-1343 LDKTIGIYSNSHN
+1343 
-1356 TFTEITDGFF
+1356 
-1366 LGTNGL
+1366 
-1372 SIGKHLSIDK
+1372 
-1382 KGILTADNVNISG
+1382 NVNISG
-1395 SIQSDS
+1395 SIQSDN
-1401 IQVGKNG
+1401 IQIGKNG
-1408 HLTTSEIFDM
+1408 HLTTNEIFDM

-1425 IENAYYEANKGQT
+1425 IEDAYYEASKGQT

-1455 NQITGIKTHLKELKF
+1455 NQITGIKTHTKQLKF

-1476 GVKDIDGETTVNE
+1476 EVKDIGGETTVNE

>member
-1 MASYEETFCQ
+1 MASYEETLCQ

-24 GYDKTIQATIVSCED
+24 GYDKTIQATIISCED

-116 QNKEFK
+116 QDKEFK

-127 TAVKVLYDAE
+127 TAIKVLYDAE
-137 TSVDE
+137 TSIDE
-142 FGLSEFD
+142 LGLNEFD

-166 KTNIA
+166 KTSIA

-189 DNTGT
+189 DNAGT
-194 DTIVSKNYILDVNVM
+194 DTIVSKSYILDVNTM

-226 IANGAN
+226 ITNGAN

-258 DYDIIISNIGIYAA
+258 DYDITISNIGIYAA
-272 KKNEADSNGYSV
+272 KKNEADNNGYSV

-295 KKQTKDKH
+295 EKQTDDKH
-303 ITAIV
+303 ITAIA
-308 KAKNA
+308 KAKNV

-363 REWLPASAEY
+363 KEWLPASAEY
-373 VLSFDNAKLYDNQ
+373 VLSFDDAKLYDNQ

-416 SDTIQFYFDN
+416 SDTTQFYFDN

-436 NAEGLVL
+436 NAEGLAL
-443 TYHWVKYELDGSS
+443 AYHWVKYEPDGSS
-456 TVIDAHTNSIQV
+456 AVIDTHTNPIQV

-500 LTMEGSYH
+500 LTMEGNYH

-535 QKLKDL
+535 QELKDL
-541 KIILYDNL
+541 KIVLYDNL
-549 GNQIGDSIVSQC
+549 GNQISDSIVSQC

-566 VPTTNSMLNVANINS
+566 VPTTNSMLNIANINPD
-581 GITIEKN
+581 IIIEKN
-588 ENYDLYKNNVS
+588 EDYDLYKNNTS
-599 LKMGIA
+599 LKIDIA

-641 IGSNGTNIICRI
+641 IGSNGTNIVCRI
-653 IPDTIDNNYSFPV
+653 IPDAIDNNYSFPV
-666 CIYFKDQ
+666 CIYFKNQ

-697 EEITYDKVEWNFLTN
+697 EEITYDKVEWSFLTN

-729 SVDSTGKVSC
+729 SVDSIGRISC

-758 NNIYYA
+758 DNIYYA

-770 IELKSNYD
+770 IELKSNYN
-778 AILSNGFYYAEYN
+778 AVLSDGFYYAEYN
-791 NSGNNAKYDSSTPFK
+791 NSGNNAKYDSSAPFK
-806 FTVLD
+806 FTILD
-811 NNKDISLADD
+811 NDKDISLADD
-821 MTYTYGIVGSYYN
+821 MTYTYGVVGSYYN
-834 NGNWIAQRH
+834 NGNWITQRH
-843 LTLSAAKLD
+843 LTLSAANLD

-867 TLNNAIWCIIKKNN
+867 TLNNAIWCIVKKNN

-940 MGEVKESGATKSE
+940 MGEVKESGTAKSE

-971 TGTAEFGIASGGQIR
+971 TGTAEFGIAGGGQIR

-1004 DATHTG
+1004 DSTHAG

-1052 DKINVGDNIYS
+1052 DKINVSDNIYS

-1079 ADGLSIGR
+1079 AEGLSIGR

-1113 GSLGKGT
+1113 GSFGKGT

-1136 YSNNHNTLDNTTP
+1136 YSNNHSTLNNITP

-1185 GNFDIKSGTLGTG
+1185 GNFNIKSGTLGTG
-1198 IRQLHVGSTAD
+1198 IKQLHVDSTVD

-1216 AHNNLD
+1216 AHNSLD

-1228 YLGIDGLSIGKNFSV
+1228 YLGTDGLSIGKNFNV
-1243 DAAGS
+1243 DTAGS
-1248 LIADQVDISGNIDV
+1248 LIADQVDISGNIDI

-1274 NIAGAADISNL
+1274 NISGAADVSNL

-1292 LTSIED
+1292 LVSTED

-1313 NIDNKGILTANG
+1313 NIDNKGILTAN
-1325 ANLTGNFIIES
+1325 
-1336 GTIGDIT
+1336 
-1343 LDKTIGIYSNSHN
+1343 
-1356 TFTEITDGFF
+1356 
-1366 LGTNGL
+1366 
-1372 SIGKHLSIDK
+1372 
-1382 KGILTADNVNISG
+1382 NVNISG
-1395 SIQSDS
+1395 SIQSDN
-1401 IQVGKNG
+1401 IQIGKNG
-1408 HLTTSEIFDM
+1408 HLTTNEIFDM

-1425 IENAYYEANKGQT
+1425 IEDAYYEASKGQT

-1455 NQITGIKTHLKELKF
+1455 NQITGIKTHTKQLKF

-1476 GVKDIDGETTVNE
+1476 EVKDIGGETTVNE

>member
-24 GYDKTIQATIVSCED
+24 GYDKTIQATIISCED

-65 TKGNLVYILIPN
+65 TKGNLVYVLIPN

-116 QNKEFK
+116 QDKEFK

-137 TSVDE
+137 ISIDE
-142 FGLSEFD
+142 LGLSEFD

-166 KTNIA
+166 KTSIA

-189 DNTGT
+189 DNAGT
-194 DTIVSKNYILDVNVM
+194 DTIVSKNYILDVNAM

-258 DYDIIISNIGIYAA
+258 DYDITISNIGIYAA
-272 KKNEADSNGYSV
+272 KKNEADNNGYSV
-284 SFSVPQGLYFN
+284 SFSIPQGLYFN
-295 KKQTKDKH
+295 EKQTDDKH
-303 ITAIV
+303 IIAIA
-308 KAKNA
+308 KAKNV
-313 ALTAESANMSYYWF
+313 ALTAESASMSYYWF

-363 REWLPASAEY
+363 KEWLPASAEY
-373 VLSFDNAKLYDNQ
+373 VLSFDDAKLYDNQ

-416 SDTIQFYFDN
+416 SDTTQFYFDN

-436 NAEGLVL
+436 SAEGLAL
-443 TYHWVKYELDGSS
+443 TYHWVKYEPDGSS
-456 TVIDAHTNSIQV
+456 TLIDTHTNSIQV

-566 VPTTNSMLNVANINS
+566 VPTTNSMLNIANINPD
-581 GITIEKN
+581 ITIEKN
-588 ENYDLYKNNVS
+588 EGYDLYKNNTS

-641 IGSNGTNIICRI
+641 IGSNGTNIVCRI
-653 IPDTIDNNYSFPV
+653 IPDTVDNNYSFPV

-697 EEITYDKVEWNFLTN
+697 EEITYDKVEWSFLTN

-717 SAGVKIEDPTFY
+717 PAGVKIEDPTFY
-729 SVDSTGKVSC
+729 SVDAIGRISC

-770 IELKSNYD
+770 IELKSNYN
-778 AILSNGFYYAEYN
+778 AVLSDGFYYAEYN

-806 FTVLD
+806 FTILD
-811 NNKDISLADD
+811 NDKDISLADD
-821 MTYTYGIVGSYYN
+821 MTYTYGVVGSYYN
-834 NGNWIAQRH
+834 NGNWITQRH
-843 LTLSAAKLD
+843 LTLSAANLD

-867 TLNNAIWCIIKKNN
+867 TLNNAIWCIVKKNN

-940 MGEVKESGATKSE
+940 MGEVKESGTAKSE

-971 TGTAEFGIASGGQIR
+971 TGTAEFGIAGGGQIR

-1004 DATHTG
+1004 DSIHAG

-1113 GSLGKGT
+1113 GSFGKGT

-1136 YSNNHNTLDNTTP
+1136 YSNNHSTLDNITP

-1198 IRQLHVGSTAD
+1198 IKQLHVDSTVD

-1216 AHNNLD
+1216 AHNSLD

-1228 YLGIDGLSIGKNFSV
+1228 YLGTDGLSIGKNFNV

-1248 LIADQVDISGNIDV
+1248 LIADQVDISGNINI

-1274 NIAGAADISNL
+1274 NIAGAADVSNL

-1292 LTSIED
+1292 LASTED

-1313 NIDNKGILTANG
+1313 NIDNKGILTAN
-1325 ANLTGNFIIES
+1325 
-1336 GTIGDIT
+1336 
-1343 LDKTIGIYSNSHN
+1343 
-1356 TFTEITDGFF
+1356 
-1366 LGTNGL
+1366 
-1372 SIGKHLSIDK
+1372 
-1382 KGILTADNVNISG
+1382 NVNISG
-1395 SIQSDS
+1395 SIQSDN
-1401 IQVGKNG
+1401 IQIGKNG
-1408 HLTTSEIFDM
+1408 YLTTNEIFDM

-1425 IENAYYEANKGQT
+1425 IEDAYYEANKGQT

-1449 ETNKET
+1449 ETDAET
-1455 NQITGIKTHLKELKF
+1455 DQITGIKTHTKQLKF

-1476 GVKDIDGETTVNE
+1476 EVKDIGGETTVNE

>member
-24 GYDKTIQATIVSCED
+24 GYDKTIQATIISCED

-116 QNKEFK
+116 QDKEFK

-127 TAVKVLYDAE
+127 TAVKVLYDVEA
-137 TSVDE
+137 SIDE
-142 FGLSEFD
+142 LGLSEFD

-166 KTNIA
+166 KTSIA

-189 DNTGT
+189 DNAGT
-194 DTIVSKNYILDVNVM
+194 DTIVSKNYILDVNAM

-258 DYDIIISNIGIYAA
+258 DYDITISNIGIYAA
-272 KKNEADSNGYSV
+272 KKNEADNNGYSV
-284 SFSVPQGLYFN
+284 SFSIPQGLYFN
-295 KKQTKDKH
+295 EKQTDDKH
-303 ITAIV
+303 IIAIA
-308 KAKNA
+308 KAKNV
-313 ALTAESANMSYYWF
+313 ALTAESASMSYYWF

-373 VLSFDNAKLYDNQ
+373 VLSFDDAKLYDNQ

-394 DITLSNTISIK
+394 DVTLSNTISIK
-405 NYAAKHQVSIN
+405 NYAAKHQISID
-416 SDTIQFYFDN
+416 SDTTQFYFDN

-436 NAEGLVL
+436 NAEGLAL
-443 TYHWVKYELDGSS
+443 TYHWVKYEQDGSS
-456 TVIDAHTNSIQV
+456 TVIDTNINSIQV

-581 GITIEKN
+581 DITIEKN

-614 NNIEARLVY
+614 NNIEAKLVY

-641 IGSNGTNIICRI
+641 IGSNGTNIVCRI

-684 DIPKFKALLFENG
+684 NIPKFKALLFENG
-697 EEITYDKVEWNFLTN
+697 EEITYDKVEWSFLTN

-717 SAGVKIEDPTFY
+717 SAGIKIEDPTFY

-758 NNIYYA
+758 DNIYYA
-764 TLPLIT
+764 TLPLVT

-778 AILSNGFYYAEYN
+778 AVLSNGFYYAEYN

-806 FTVLD
+806 FTILD
-811 NNKDISLADD
+811 NNKDISLVDD
-821 MTYTYGIVGSYYN
+821 MTYTYGVVGSYYN
-834 NGNWIAQRH
+834 NGNWITQRH

-867 TLNNAIWCIIKKNN
+867 TLNNAIWCIVKKNN

-971 TGTAEFGIASGGQIR
+971 TGTAEFGITGGGQIR

-1004 DATHTG
+1004 DATHVG
-1010 SGMQINLSTPEIRFG
+1010 SGMQINLSTPEIQFG

-1063 GQHNTFGSTAD
+1063 GQHNTFGSTAN

-1087 KFSVDSHGTLKITA
+1087 KFSVDQQGTFKITA
-1101 DADIKGKIYAQE
+1101 DADIKGKINAQE
-1113 GSLGKGT
+1113 GSFGKGT

-1136 YSNNHNTLDNTTP
+1136 YSNDHNTLDNITP

-1159 IGSKFNITLSEDG
+1159 VGSKFNITLSEDG
-1172 RTENVTIKDADLS
+1172 RTENITIKDADLS
-1185 GNFDIKSGTLGTG
+1185 GNFDIKTGTLGAG
-1198 IRQLHVGSTAD
+1198 IKQLHIGSTAN

-1216 AHNNLD
+1216 AHNSLD

-1228 YLGIDGLSIGKNFSV
+1228 YLGIDGLSIGNNFSI
-1243 DAAGS
+1243 DATGL
-1248 LIADQVDISGNIDV
+1248 LIANQVDISGNINA

-1274 NIAGAADISNL
+1274 NIAGAADVSNL
-1285 YTQTHTK
+1285 YTQAHTE
-1292 LTSIED
+1292 LASTED
-1298 GIYLGTDGFSVGSKL
+1298 GIYLGTNGLSIGGHLS
-1313 NIDNKGILTANG
+1313 IDNKGILTAN
-1325 ANLTGNFIIES
+1325 
-1336 GTIGDIT
+1336 
-1343 LDKTIGIYSNSHN
+1343 
-1356 TFTEITDGFF
+1356 
-1366 LGTNGL
+1366 
-1372 SIGKHLSIDK
+1372 
-1382 KGILTADNVNISG
+1382 NVNISG
-1395 SIQSDS
+1395 SIQSDN
-1401 IQVGKNG
+1401 IQIGKNG
-1408 HLTTSEIFDM
+1408 HLTTNEIFDM

-1425 IENAYYEANKGQT
+1425 IEDAYYEANKGQT
-1438 STIQIIDSITI
+1438 STIQIMDSITI
-1449 ETNKET
+1449 EKDAET
-1455 NQITGIKTHLKELKF
+1455 KQITGIKTHLKELKF

-1476 GVKDIDGETTVNE
+1476 GVKNIDGETTVNE

>member
-127 TAVKVLYDAE
+127 TAVKVLYDAK

-142 FGLSEFD
+142 LGLSEFD

-194 DTIVSKNYILDVNVM
+194 DTIVSKSYILDVNVM

-295 KKQTKDKH
+295 EKQTNDKH

-308 KAKNA
+308 KAKNI

-394 DITLSNTISIK
+394 DITLSNIISIK

-416 SDTIQFYFDN
+416 SDTTQFYFDN

-500 LTMEGSYH
+500 LTMEGNYH

-623 NGIRLTA
+623 DGIRLTA

-1087 KFSVDSHGTLKITA
+1087 KFSVDPHGTVKITA

-1136 YSNNHNTLDNTTP
+1136 YSNNHNTLDNTTL

-1185 GNFDIKSGTLGTG
+1185 GNFT
-1198 IRQLHVGSTAD
+1198 
-1209 KSFLYGQ
+1209 
-1216 AHNNLD
+1216 
-1222 SKEDGF
+1222 
-1228 YLGIDGLSIGKNFSV
+1228 
-1243 DAAGS
+1243 
-1248 LIADQVDISGNIDV
+1248 
-1262 NSGTL
+1262 
-1267 GSGFKKI
+1267 
-1274 NIAGAADISNL
+1274 
-1285 YTQTHTK
+1285 
-1292 LTSIED
+1292 
-1298 GIYLGTDGFSVGSKL
+1298 
-1313 NIDNKGILTANG
+1313 
-1325 ANLTGNFIIES
+1325 IES

-1476 GVKDIDGETTVNE
+1476 GVKDINGETTVNE

>member
-24 GYDKTIQATIVSCED
+24 GYDKTIQATIISCED
-39 KTTGCYKVQYQD
+39 KTTGCYKIQYQD
-51 NIFLAYSADTKVKY
+51 NIFLAYTADTSVNY
-65 TKGNLVYILIPN
+65 SKGNLVYILIPN

-116 QNKEFK
+116 QDKEFK
-122 LSTYE
+122 LSTYQ
-127 TAVKVLYDAE
+127 TAVKVLYDVEA
-137 TSVDE
+137 SVDE
-142 FGLSEFD
+142 LGLSEFD

-166 KTNIA
+166 KTSIA

-189 DNTGT
+189 DNAGT
-194 DTIVSKNYILDVNVM
+194 DTIVSKNYILDVNAM

-258 DYDIIISNIGIYAA
+258 DYDITISNIGIYAA
-272 KKNEADSNGYSV
+272 KKNEADNNGYSV
-284 SFSVPQGLYFN
+284 SFSIPQGLYFN
-295 KKQTKDKH
+295 EKQTDDKH
-303 ITAIV
+303 IIAIA
-308 KAKNA
+308 KAKNV
-313 ALTAESANMSYYWF
+313 ALTAESASMSYYWF

-373 VLSFDNAKLYDNQ
+373 VLSFDDAKLYDNQ

-394 DITLSNTISIK
+394 DVTLSNTISIK
-405 NYAAKHQVSIN
+405 NYAAKHQISID
-416 SDTIQFYFDN
+416 SDTTQFYFDN

-436 NAEGLVL
+436 NAEGLAL
-443 TYHWVKYELDGSS
+443 TYYWVKYEPDGSS
-456 TVIDAHTNSIQV
+456 TVIDTNINSIQV

-581 GITIEKN
+581 DITIEKN

-641 IGSNGTNIICRI
+641 IGSNGTNIVCRI

-684 DIPKFKALLFENG
+684 NIPKFKALLFENG
-697 EEITYDKVEWNFLTN
+697 EEITYDKVEWSFLTN

-717 SAGVKIEDPTFY
+717 SAGIKIEDPTFY

-758 NNIYYA
+758 DNIYYA
-764 TLPLIT
+764 TLPLVT

-778 AILSNGFYYAEYN
+778 AVLSNGFYYAEYN

-806 FTVLD
+806 FTILD
-811 NNKDISLADD
+811 NNKDISLVDD
-821 MTYTYGIVGSYYN
+821 MTYTYGVVGSYYN
-834 NGNWIAQRH
+834 NGNWITQRH

-867 TLNNAIWCIIKKNN
+867 TLNNAIWCIVKKNN

-971 TGTAEFGIASGGQIR
+971 TGTAEFGITGGGQIR

-1004 DATHTG
+1004 DATHVG
-1010 SGMQINLSTPEIRFG
+1010 SGMQINLSTPEIQFG

-1063 GQHNTFGSTAD
+1063 GQHNTFGSTVD

-1087 KFSVDSHGTLKITA
+1087 KFSVDQQGTFKITA
-1101 DADIKGKIYAQE
+1101 DADIKGKINAQE
-1113 GSLGKGT
+1113 GSFGKGT

-1136 YSNNHNTLDNTTP
+1136 YSNDHNTLDNITS

-1159 IGSKFNITLSEDG
+1159 VGSKFNITLSEDG
-1172 RTENVTIKDADLS
+1172 RTENITIKDADLS
-1185 GNFDIKSGTLGTG
+1185 GNFDIKTGTLGAG
-1198 IRQLHVGSTAD
+1198 IKQLHIGSTAN

-1216 AHNNLD
+1216 AHNSLD

-1228 YLGIDGLSIGKNFSV
+1228 YLGIDGLSIGNNFSI
-1243 DAAGS
+1243 DATGL
-1248 LIADQVDISGNIDV
+1248 LIANQVDISGNINA

-1274 NIAGAADISNL
+1274 NIAGAADVSNL
-1285 YTQTHTK
+1285 YTQAHTE
-1292 LTSIED
+1292 LASTED
-1298 GIYLGTDGFSVGSKL
+1298 GIYLGTNGLSIGGHLS
-1313 NIDNKGILTANG
+1313 IDNKGILTAN
-1325 ANLTGNFIIES
+1325 
-1336 GTIGDIT
+1336 
-1343 LDKTIGIYSNSHN
+1343 
-1356 TFTEITDGFF
+1356 
-1366 LGTNGL
+1366 
-1372 SIGKHLSIDK
+1372 
-1382 KGILTADNVNISG
+1382 NVNISG
-1395 SIQSDS
+1395 SIQSDN
-1401 IQVGKNG
+1401 IQIGKNG
-1408 HLTTSEIFDM
+1408 HLTTNEIFDM

-1425 IENAYYEANKGQT
+1425 IEDAYYEANKGQT
-1438 STIQIIDSITI
+1438 STIQIMDSITI
-1449 ETNKET
+1449 EKDAET
-1455 NQITGIKTHLKELKF
+1455 KQITGIKTHLKELKF

-1476 GVKDIDGETTVNE
+1476 GVKNIDGETTVNE

>member
-24 GYDKTIQATIVSCED
+24 GYDKTIQATIISCED
-39 KTTGCYKVQYQD
+39 KTTGCYKIQYQD

-116 QNKEFK
+116 QDKEFK
-122 LSTYE
+122 LSTYQ
-127 TAVKVLYDAE
+127 TAVKVLYDVEA
-137 TSVDE
+137 SVDE
-142 FGLSEFD
+142 LGLSEFD

-166 KTNIA
+166 KTSIA

-189 DNTGT
+189 DNAGT

-258 DYDIIISNIGIYAA
+258 DYDITISNIGIYAA
-272 KKNEADSNGYSV
+272 KKNEADNNGYSV
-284 SFSVPQGLYFN
+284 SFSIPQGLYFN
-295 KKQTKDKH
+295 EKQTDDKH
-303 ITAIV
+303 IIAIA
-308 KAKNA
+308 KAKNV
-313 ALTAESANMSYYWF
+313 ALTAESASMSYYWF

-373 VLSFDNAKLYDNQ
+373 VLSFDDAKLYDNQ

-394 DITLSNTISIK
+394 DVTLSNTISIK
-405 NYAAKHQVSIN
+405 NYAAKHQISID
-416 SDTIQFYFDN
+416 SDTTQFYFDN

-436 NAEGLVL
+436 NAEGLAL
-443 TYHWVKYELDGSS
+443 TYHWVKYEPDGSS
-456 TVIDAHTNSIQV
+456 TVIDTNINSIQV

-581 GITIEKN
+581 DITIEKN

-641 IGSNGTNIICRI
+641 IGSNGTNIVCRI

-684 DIPKFKALLFENG
+684 NIPKFKALLFENG
-697 EEITYDKVEWNFLTN
+697 EEITYDKVEWSFLTN

-717 SAGVKIEDPTFY
+717 SAGIKIEDPTFY

-758 NNIYYA
+758 DNIYYA
-764 TLPLIT
+764 TLPLVT

-778 AILSNGFYYAEYN
+778 AVLSNGFYYAEYN

-806 FTVLD
+806 FTILD
-811 NNKDISLADD
+811 NNKDISLVDD
-821 MTYTYGIVGSYYN
+821 MTYTYGVVGSYYN
-834 NGNWIAQRH
+834 NGNWITQRH

-867 TLNNAIWCIIKKNN
+867 TLNNAIWCIVKKNN

-971 TGTAEFGIASGGQIR
+971 TGTAEFGITGGGQIR

-1004 DATHTG
+1004 DATHVG

-1087 KFSVDSHGTLKITA
+1087 KFSVDQQGTFKITA
-1101 DADIKGKIYAQE
+1101 DADIKGKINAQE
-1113 GSLGKGT
+1113 GSFGKGT

-1136 YSNNHNTLDNTTP
+1136 YSNDHNTLDNITP

-1159 IGSKFNITLSEDG
+1159 VGSKFNITLSEDG
-1172 RTENVTIKDADLS
+1172 RTENITIKDADLS
-1185 GNFDIKSGTLGTG
+1185 GNFDIKTGTLGAG
-1198 IRQLHVGSTAD
+1198 IKQLHIGSTAN

-1216 AHNNLD
+1216 AHNSLD

-1228 YLGIDGLSIGKNFSV
+1228 YLGIDGLSIGNNFSI
-1243 DAAGS
+1243 DATGL
-1248 LIADQVDISGNIDV
+1248 LIANQVDISGNINA

-1274 NIAGAADISNL
+1274 NIAGAADVSNL
-1285 YTQTHTK
+1285 YTQAHTE
-1292 LTSIED
+1292 LASTED
-1298 GIYLGTDGFSVGSKL
+1298 GIYLGTNGLSIGGHLS
-1313 NIDNKGILTANG
+1313 IDNKGILTAN
-1325 ANLTGNFIIES
+1325 
-1336 GTIGDIT
+1336 
-1343 LDKTIGIYSNSHN
+1343 
-1356 TFTEITDGFF
+1356 
-1366 LGTNGL
+1366 
-1372 SIGKHLSIDK
+1372 
-1382 KGILTADNVNISG
+1382 NVNISG
-1395 SIQSDS
+1395 SIQSDN
-1401 IQVGKNG
+1401 IQIGKNG
-1408 HLTTSEIFDM
+1408 HLTTNEIFDM

-1425 IENAYYEANKGQT
+1425 IEDAYYEANKGQT

-1455 NQITGIKTHLKELKF
+1455 NQITGIKTHFKELKF

-1476 GVKDIDGETTVNE
+1476 GVKNIDGETTANE

>member
-24 GYDKTIQATIVSCED
+24 GYDKTIQATIISCED

-65 TKGNLVYILIPN
+65 TKGNLVYVLIPN

-87 GSVTKMGSDYIDVTD
+87 GSVTKMGSDYIDVAD

-116 QNKEFK
+116 QDKEFK

-137 TSVDE
+137 ASIDE
-142 FGLSEFD
+142 LGLSEFD

-166 KTNIA
+166 KTSIA

-189 DNTGT
+189 DNAGT
-194 DTIVSKNYILDVNVM
+194 DTIVSKNYILDVNTM
-209 TGNPYKYIQTSP
+209 TGNPYKYIQTSS

-245 FPEQK
+245 FPKQK

-258 DYDIIISNIGIYAA
+258 DYDITISNIGIYAA
-272 KKNEADSNGYSV
+272 KKNEVDNNGYSV

-295 KKQTKDKH
+295 EKQTDDKH
-303 ITAIV
+303 IIAIA
-308 KAKNA
+308 KAKNV
-313 ALTAESANMSYYWF
+313 ALTVESASMSYYWF

-341 LYGGRGWKCLNQ
+341 LYGGRGWRCLNQ
-353 YNTLSNDPIT
+353 YNILSNDPIT
-363 REWLPASAEY
+363 KEWLSASAEY

-394 DITLSNTISIK
+394 DIILSNTINIK

-416 SDTIQFYFDN
+416 SDTTQFYFDN

-443 TYHWVKYELDGSS
+443 TYHWIKYELDGSS
-456 TVIDAHTNSIQV
+456 TVIDTHTNSIQV

-581 GITIEKN
+581 DITIEKN

-641 IGSNGTNIICRI
+641 IGSNGTNIVCRI

-673 HIYPNFNSISG
+673 HIYPNFNSING

-697 EEITYDKVEWNFLTN
+697 EEITYDKVEWSFLTN

-778 AILSNGFYYAEYN
+778 AVLSDGFYYAEYN

-821 MTYTYGIVGSYYN
+821 MTYTYGVVGSYYN

-843 LTLSAAKLD
+843 LALSAAKLD

-867 TLNNAIWCIIKKNN
+867 TLNNAIWCIVKKNN

-940 MGEVKESGATKSE
+940 MGEVKESGTTKSE

-971 TGTAEFGIASGGQIR
+971 TGTAEFGITGGGQIR

-1004 DATHTG
+1004 DATHVG
-1010 SGMQINLSTPEIRFG
+1010 SGMQINLSTPEIQFG

-1063 GQHNTFGSTAD
+1063 GQHNTFGSTVD

-1087 KFSVDSHGTLKITA
+1087 KFSVDQHGTVKITA

-1159 IGSKFNITLSEDG
+1159 IGSKFNVTLSEDG
-1172 RTENVTIKDADLS
+1172 RTENVTIKDANLS

-1198 IRQLHVGSTAD
+1198 IRQLHIGSTAN

-1216 AHNNLD
+1216 AHNSLD

-1228 YLGIDGLSIGKNFSV
+1228 YLGTNGLSIGGHLS
-1243 DAAGS
+1243 
-1248 LIADQVDISGNIDV
+1248 
-1262 NSGTL
+1262 
-1267 GSGFKKI
+1267 
-1274 NIAGAADISNL
+1274 
-1285 YTQTHTK
+1285 
-1292 LTSIED
+1292 
-1298 GIYLGTDGFSVGSKL
+1298 
-1313 NIDNKGILTANG
+1313 IDNKGILTAN
-1325 ANLTGNFIIES
+1325 
-1336 GTIGDIT
+1336 
-1343 LDKTIGIYSNSHN
+1343 
-1356 TFTEITDGFF
+1356 
-1366 LGTNGL
+1366 
-1372 SIGKHLSIDK
+1372 
-1382 KGILTADNVNISG
+1382 NVNISG
-1395 SIQSDS
+1395 SIQSDN
-1401 IQVGKNG
+1401 IQIGKNG
-1408 HLTTSEIFDM
+1408 HLTTNEIFDM

-1425 IENAYYEANKGQT
+1425 IEDAYYEANKGQT

>member
-24 GYDKTIQATIVSCED
+24 GYDKTIQATIISCED

-116 QNKEFK
+116 QDKEFK
-122 LSTYE
+122 LSTYQ
-127 TAVKVLYDAE
+127 TAVKVLYDVEA
-137 TSVDE
+137 SVDE
-142 FGLSEFD
+142 LGLSEFD

-160 MLTASI
+160 MLIASI
-166 KTNIA
+166 KTSIA

-189 DNTGT
+189 DNAGT
-194 DTIVSKNYILDVNVM
+194 DTIVSKNYILDVNAM

-258 DYDIIISNIGIYAA
+258 DYDITISNIGIYAA
-272 KKNEADSNGYSV
+272 KKNEADNNGYSV
-284 SFSVPQGLYFN
+284 SFSIPQGLYFN
-295 KKQTKDKH
+295 EKQTDDKH
-303 ITAIV
+303 IIAIA
-308 KAKNA
+308 KAKNV
-313 ALTAESANMSYYWF
+313 ALTAESASMSYYWF

-373 VLSFDNAKLYDNQ
+373 VLSFNDAKLYDNQ

-394 DITLSNTISIK
+394 DVTLSNTISIK
-405 NYAAKHQVSIN
+405 NYAAKHQISID
-416 SDTIQFYFDN
+416 SDTTQFYFDN

-436 NAEGLVL
+436 NAEGLAL
-443 TYHWVKYELDGSS
+443 TYHWVKYEPDGSS
-456 TVIDAHTNSIQV
+456 TVIDTNINSIQV

-492 AAITLYNS
+492 TAITLYNS

-524 VSPASSSLAQP
+524 ISPASSSLAQP
-535 QKLKDL
+535 QELKDL

-566 VPTTNSMLNVANINS
+566 VPTTNSMLNIANINPD
-581 GITIEKN
+581 ITIEKN
-588 ENYDLYKNNVS
+588 EDYDLYKNNVS

-641 IGSNGTNIICRI
+641 VGSNGTNIVCRI
-653 IPDTIDNNYSFPV
+653 IPDTVDNNCSFPV

-697 EEITYDKVEWNFLTN
+697 EEITYDKVEWSFLTN

-717 SAGVKIEDPTFY
+717 PAGVKIEDPTFY
-729 SVDSTGKVSC
+729 SVDSTGRVSC

-758 NNIYYA
+758 DNIYYA

-778 AILSNGFYYAEYN
+778 AVLSNGFYYAEYN

-806 FTVLD
+806 FTILD
-811 NNKDISLADD
+811 NNKDISLVDD
-821 MTYTYGIVGSYYN
+821 MTYTYGVVGSYYN
-834 NGNWIAQRH
+834 NGNWITQRH

-867 TLNNAIWCIIKKNN
+867 TLNNAIWCIVKKNN

-971 TGTAEFGIASGGQIR
+971 TGTAEFGITGGGQIR

-1004 DATHTG
+1004 DATHVG
-1010 SGMQINLSTPEIRFG
+1010 SGMQINLSTPEIQFG

-1063 GQHNTFGSTAD
+1063 GQHNTFGSTVD

-1087 KFSVDSHGTLKITA
+1087 KFSVDQQGTFKITA
-1101 DADIKGKIYAQE
+1101 DADIKGKINAQE
-1113 GSLGKGT
+1113 GSFGKGT

-1136 YSNNHNTLDNTTP
+1136 YSNDHNTLDNITS

-1159 IGSKFNITLSEDG
+1159 VGSKFNITLSEDG
-1172 RTENVTIKDADLS
+1172 RTENITIKDADLS
-1185 GNFDIKSGTLGTG
+1185 GNFDIKTGTLGAG
-1198 IRQLHVGSTAD
+1198 IKQLHIGSTAN

-1216 AHNNLD
+1216 AHNSLD

-1228 YLGIDGLSIGKNFSV
+1228 YLGIDGLSIGNNFSI
-1243 DAAGS
+1243 DATGL
-1248 LIADQVDISGNIDV
+1248 LIANQVDISGNINA

-1274 NIAGAADISNL
+1274 NIAGAADVSNL
-1285 YTQTHTK
+1285 YTQAHTE
-1292 LTSIED
+1292 LASTED
-1298 GIYLGTDGFSVGSKL
+1298 GIYLGTNGLSIGGHLS
-1313 NIDNKGILTANG
+1313 IDNKGILTAN
-1325 ANLTGNFIIES
+1325 
-1336 GTIGDIT
+1336 
-1343 LDKTIGIYSNSHN
+1343 
-1356 TFTEITDGFF
+1356 
-1366 LGTNGL
+1366 
-1372 SIGKHLSIDK
+1372 
-1382 KGILTADNVNISG
+1382 NVNISG
-1395 SIQSDS
+1395 SIQSDN
-1401 IQVGKNG
+1401 IQIGKNG
-1408 HLTTSEIFDM
+1408 HLTTNEIFDM

-1425 IENAYYEANKGQT
+1425 IEDAYYEANKGQT
-1438 STIQIIDSITI
+1438 STIQIMDSITI
-1449 ETNKET
+1449 EKDAET
-1455 NQITGIKTHLKELKF
+1455 KQITGIKTHLKELKF

-1476 GVKDIDGETTVNE
+1476 GVKNIDGETTVNE

>member
-24 GYDKTIQATIVSCED
+24 GYDKTIQATIISCED

-65 TKGNLVYILIPN
+65 TKGNLVYVLIPN

-87 GSVTKMGSDYIDVTD
+87 GSVTKMGSDYIDVAD

-116 QNKEFK
+116 QDKEFK

-137 TSVDE
+137 ASIDE
-142 FGLSEFD
+142 LGLSEFD

-166 KTNIA
+166 KTSIA

-189 DNTGT
+189 DNAGT
-194 DTIVSKNYILDVNVM
+194 DTIVSKNYILDVNTM
-209 TGNPYKYIQTSP
+209 TGNPYKYIQTSS

-245 FPEQK
+245 FPKQK

-258 DYDIIISNIGIYAA
+258 DYDITISNIGIYAA
-272 KKNEADSNGYSV
+272 KKNEVDNNGYSV

-295 KKQTKDKH
+295 EKQTDDKH
-303 ITAIV
+303 IIAIA
-308 KAKNA
+308 KAKNV
-313 ALTAESANMSYYWF
+313 ALTAESASMSYYWF

-341 LYGGRGWKCLNQ
+341 LYGGRGWRCLNQ
-353 YNTLSNDPIT
+353 YNILSNDPIT
-363 REWLPASAEY
+363 KEWLSASAEY

-394 DITLSNTISIK
+394 DIILSNTISIK

-416 SDTIQFYFDN
+416 SDTTQFYFDN

-443 TYHWVKYELDGSS
+443 TYHWIKYELDGSS
-456 TVIDAHTNSIQV
+456 TVIDTHTNSIQV

-549 GNQIGDSIVSQC
+549 GNQIGDSVVSQC

-566 VPTTNSMLNVANINS
+566 VPTTNSMLNIANINS
-581 GITIEKN
+581 DITIEKN

-641 IGSNGTNIICRI
+641 IGSNGTNIVCRI

-673 HIYPNFNSISG
+673 HIYPNFNSING

-697 EEITYDKVEWNFLTN
+697 EEITYDKVEWSFLTN

-821 MTYTYGIVGSYYN
+821 MTYTYGVVGSYYN

-843 LTLSAAKLD
+843 LALSAAKLD

-940 MGEVKESGATKSE
+940 MGEVKESGTTKSE

-971 TGTAEFGIASGGQIR
+971 TGTAEFGITGGGQIR

-1004 DATHTG
+1004 DATHAG

-1087 KFSVDSHGTLKITA
+1087 KFSVDQHGTVKITA

-1185 GNFDIKSGTLGTG
+1185 GNFDIKTGTLGAG
-1198 IRQLHVGSTAD
+1198 IKQLHIGSTAN

-1216 AHNNLD
+1216 AHNSLD

-1228 YLGIDGLSIGKNFSV
+1228 YLGIDGLSIGNNFSI
-1243 DAAGS
+1243 DATGL
-1248 LIADQVDISGNIDV
+1248 LIANQVDISGNINA

-1274 NIAGAADISNL
+1274 NIAGAADVSNL
-1285 YTQTHTK
+1285 YTQAHTE
-1292 LTSIED
+1292 LASTED
-1298 GIYLGTDGFSVGSKL
+1298 GIYLGTNGLSIGGHLS
-1313 NIDNKGILTANG
+1313 IDNKGILTAN
-1325 ANLTGNFIIES
+1325 
-1336 GTIGDIT
+1336 
-1343 LDKTIGIYSNSHN
+1343 
-1356 TFTEITDGFF
+1356 
-1366 LGTNGL
+1366 
-1372 SIGKHLSIDK
+1372 
-1382 KGILTADNVNISG
+1382 NVNISG
-1395 SIQSDS
+1395 SIQSDN
-1401 IQVGKNG
+1401 IQIGKNG
-1408 HLTTSEIFDM
+1408 HLTTNEIFDM

-1425 IENAYYEANKGQT
+1425 IEDAYYEANKGQT

>member
-24 GYDKTIQATIVSCED
+24 GYDKTIQATIISCED

-116 QNKEFK
+116 QDKEFK
-122 LSTYE
+122 LSTYQ
-127 TAVKVLYDAE
+127 TAVKVLYDVEA
-137 TSVDE
+137 SVDE
-142 FGLSEFD
+142 LGLSEFD

-160 MLTASI
+160 MLIASI
-166 KTNIA
+166 KTSIA

-189 DNTGT
+189 DNAGT
-194 DTIVSKNYILDVNVM
+194 DTIVSKNYILDVNAM

-258 DYDIIISNIGIYAA
+258 DYDITISNIGIYAA
-272 KKNEADSNGYSV
+272 KKNEADNNGYSV
-284 SFSVPQGLYFN
+284 SFSIPQGLYFN
-295 KKQTKDKH
+295 EKQTDDKH
-303 ITAIV
+303 IIAIA
-308 KAKNA
+308 KAKNV
-313 ALTAESANMSYYWF
+313 ALTAESASMSYYWF

-363 REWLPASAEY
+363 REWLSASAEY
-373 VLSFDNAKLYDNQ
+373 VLSFNDAKLYDNQ

-394 DITLSNTISIK
+394 DVTLSNTINIK
-405 NYAAKHQVSIN
+405 NYAAKHQISID
-416 SDTIQFYFDN
+416 SDTTQFYFDN

-436 NAEGLVL
+436 NAEGLAL

-456 TVIDAHTNSIQV
+456 TVIDTNINSIQV

-581 GITIEKN
+581 DITIEKN

-641 IGSNGTNIICRI
+641 IGSNGTNIVCRI

-684 DIPKFKALLFENG
+684 NIPKFKALLFENG
-697 EEITYDKVEWNFLTN
+697 EEITYDKVEWSFLTN

-758 NNIYYA
+758 DNIYYA
-764 TLPLIT
+764 TLPLVT

-778 AILSNGFYYAEYN
+778 AVLSNGFYYAEYN

-806 FTVLD
+806 FTILD
-811 NNKDISLADD
+811 NNKDISLVDD
-821 MTYTYGIVGSYYN
+821 MTYTYGVVGSYYN
-834 NGNWIAQRH
+834 NGNWITQRH

-867 TLNNAIWCIIKKNN
+867 TLNNAIWCIVKKNN

-971 TGTAEFGIASGGQIR
+971 TGTAEFGITGGGQIR

-1004 DATHTG
+1004 DATHVG
-1010 SGMQINLSTPEIRFG
+1010 SGMQINLSTPEIQFG

-1063 GQHNTFGSTAD
+1063 GQHNTFGSTVD

-1087 KFSVDSHGTLKITA
+1087 KFSVDQQGTFKITA
-1101 DADIKGKIYAQE
+1101 DADIKGKINAQE
-1113 GSLGKGT
+1113 GSFGKGT

-1136 YSNNHNTLDNTTP
+1136 YSNDHNTLDNITS

-1159 IGSKFNITLSEDG
+1159 VGSKFNITLSEDG
-1172 RTENVTIKDADLS
+1172 RTENITIKDADLS
-1185 GNFDIKSGTLGTG
+1185 GNFDIKTGTLGAG
-1198 IRQLHVGSTAD
+1198 IKQLHIGSTAN

-1216 AHNNLD
+1216 AHNSLD

-1228 YLGIDGLSIGKNFSV
+1228 YLGIDGLSIGNNFSI
-1243 DAAGS
+1243 DATGL
-1248 LIADQVDISGNIDV
+1248 LIANQVDISGNINA

-1274 NIAGAADISNL
+1274 NIAGAADVSNL
-1285 YTQTHTK
+1285 YTQAHTE
-1292 LTSIED
+1292 LASTED
-1298 GIYLGTDGFSVGSKL
+1298 GIYLGTNGLSIGGHLS
-1313 NIDNKGILTANG
+1313 IDNKGILTAN
-1325 ANLTGNFIIES
+1325 
-1336 GTIGDIT
+1336 
-1343 LDKTIGIYSNSHN
+1343 
-1356 TFTEITDGFF
+1356 
-1366 LGTNGL
+1366 
-1372 SIGKHLSIDK
+1372 
-1382 KGILTADNVNISG
+1382 NVNISG
-1395 SIQSDS
+1395 SIQSDN
-1401 IQVGKNG
+1401 IQIGKNG
-1408 HLTTSEIFDM
+1408 HLTTNEIFDM

-1425 IENAYYEANKGQT
+1425 IEDAYYEANKGQT
-1438 STIQIIDSITI
+1438 STIQIMDSITI
-1449 ETNKET
+1449 EKDAET
-1455 NQITGIKTHLKELKF
+1455 KQITGIKTHLKELKF

-1476 GVKDIDGETTVNE
+1476 GVKNIDGETTVNE

>member
-24 GYDKTIQATIVSCED
+24 GYDKTIQATIISCED
-39 KTTGCYKVQYQD
+39 KTTGCYKIQYQD

-116 QNKEFK
+116 QDKEFK
-122 LSTYE
+122 LSTYQ
-127 TAVKVLYDAE
+127 TAVKVLYDVEA
-137 TSVDE
+137 SVDE
-142 FGLSEFD
+142 LGLSEFD

-160 MLTASI
+160 MLTAFI
-166 KTNIA
+166 KTSIA

-189 DNTGT
+189 DNAGT
-194 DTIVSKNYILDVNVM
+194 DTIVSKNYILDVNAM

-258 DYDIIISNIGIYAA
+258 DYDITISNIGIYAA
-272 KKNEADSNGYSV
+272 KKNEADNNGYSV
-284 SFSVPQGLYFN
+284 SFSIPQGLYFN
-295 KKQTKDKH
+295 EKQTDDKH
-303 ITAIV
+303 IIAIA
-308 KAKNA
+308 KAKNV
-313 ALTAESANMSYYWF
+313 ALTAESASMSYYWF

-373 VLSFDNAKLYDNQ
+373 VLSFDDAKLYDNQ

-394 DITLSNTISIK
+394 DVTLSNTISIK
-405 NYAAKHQVSIN
+405 NYAAKHQISID
-416 SDTIQFYFDN
+416 SDTTQFYFDN

-436 NAEGLVL
+436 NAEGLAL
-443 TYHWVKYELDGSS
+443 TYHWVKYEPDGSS
-456 TVIDAHTNSIQV
+456 TVIDTNINSIQV
-468 NASDIV
+468 NANDIV

-581 GITIEKN
+581 DITIEKN

-641 IGSNGTNIICRI
+641 IGSNGTNIVCRI

-684 DIPKFKALLFENG
+684 NIPKFKALLFENG
-697 EEITYDKVEWNFLTN
+697 EEITYDKVEWSFLTN

-717 SAGVKIEDPTFY
+717 SAGIKIEDPTFY

-758 NNIYYA
+758 DNIYYA
-764 TLPLIT
+764 TLPLVT

-778 AILSNGFYYAEYN
+778 AVLSNGFYYAEYN

-806 FTVLD
+806 FTILD
-811 NNKDISLADD
+811 NNKDISLVDD
-821 MTYTYGIVGSYYN
+821 MTYTYGVVGSYYN
-834 NGNWIAQRH
+834 NGNWITQRH

-867 TLNNAIWCIIKKNN
+867 TLNNAIWCIVKKNN

-971 TGTAEFGIASGGQIR
+971 TGTAEFGITGGGQIR

-1004 DATHTG
+1004 DATHVG

-1087 KFSVDSHGTLKITA
+1087 KFSVDQQGTFKITA
-1101 DADIKGKIYAQE
+1101 DADIKGKINAQE
-1113 GSLGKGT
+1113 GSFGKGT

-1136 YSNNHNTLDNTTP
+1136 YSNDHNTLDNITP

-1159 IGSKFNITLSEDG
+1159 VGSKFNITLSEDG
-1172 RTENVTIKDADLS
+1172 RTENITIKDADLS
-1185 GNFDIKSGTLGTG
+1185 GNFDIKTGTLGAG
-1198 IRQLHVGSTAD
+1198 IKQLHIGSTAN

-1216 AHNNLD
+1216 AHNSLD

-1228 YLGIDGLSIGKNFSV
+1228 YLGIDGLSIGNNFSI
-1243 DAAGS
+1243 DATGL
-1248 LIADQVDISGNIDV
+1248 LIANQVDISGNINA

-1274 NIAGAADISNL
+1274 NIAGAADVSNL
-1285 YTQTHTK
+1285 YTQAHTE
-1292 LTSIED
+1292 LASTED
-1298 GIYLGTDGFSVGSKL
+1298 GIYLGTNGLSIGGHLS
-1313 NIDNKGILTANG
+1313 IDNKGILTAN
-1325 ANLTGNFIIES
+1325 
-1336 GTIGDIT
+1336 
-1343 LDKTIGIYSNSHN
+1343 
-1356 TFTEITDGFF
+1356 
-1366 LGTNGL
+1366 
-1372 SIGKHLSIDK
+1372 
-1382 KGILTADNVNISG
+1382 NVNISG
-1395 SIQSDS
+1395 SIQSDN
-1401 IQVGKNG
+1401 IQIGKNG
-1408 HLTTSEIFDM
+1408 HLTTNEIFDM

-1425 IENAYYEANKGQT
+1425 IEDAYYEANKGQT
-1438 STIQIIDSITI
+1438 STIQIMDSITI
-1449 ETNKET
+1449 EKDAET
-1455 NQITGIKTHLKELKF
+1455 KQITGIKTHLKELKF

-1476 GVKDIDGETTVNE
+1476 GVKNIDGETTVNE

>member
-24 GYDKTIQATIVSCED
+24 GYDKTIQATIISCED
-39 KTTGCYKVQYQD
+39 KTTGCYKIQYQD

-116 QNKEFK
+116 QDKEFK
-122 LSTYE
+122 LSTYQ
-127 TAVKVLYDAE
+127 TAVKVLYDVEA
-137 TSVDE
+137 SVDE
-142 FGLSEFD
+142 LGLSEFD

-166 KTNIA
+166 KTSIA

-189 DNTGT
+189 DNAGT
-194 DTIVSKNYILDVNVM
+194 DTIVSKNYILDVNAM

-258 DYDIIISNIGIYAA
+258 DYDITISNIGIYAA
-272 KKNEADSNGYSV
+272 KKNEADNNGYSV
-284 SFSVPQGLYFN
+284 SFSIPQGLYFN
-295 KKQTKDKH
+295 EKQTDDKH
-303 ITAIV
+303 IIAIA
-308 KAKNA
+308 KAKNV
-313 ALTAESANMSYYWF
+313 ALTVESASMSYYWF

-373 VLSFDNAKLYDNQ
+373 VLSFDDAKLYDNQ

-394 DITLSNTISIK
+394 DVTLSNTISIK
-405 NYAAKHQVSIN
+405 NYAAKHQISID
-416 SDTIQFYFDN
+416 SDTTQFYFDN

-436 NAEGLVL
+436 NAEGLAL
-443 TYHWVKYELDGSS
+443 TYHWVKYEPDGSS
-456 TVIDAHTNSIQV
+456 TVIDTNINSIQV

-581 GITIEKN
+581 DITIEKN

-641 IGSNGTNIICRI
+641 IGSNGTNIVCRI

-684 DIPKFKALLFENG
+684 NIPKFKALLFENG
-697 EEITYDKVEWNFLTN
+697 EEITYDKVEWSFLTN

-717 SAGVKIEDPTFY
+717 SAGIKIEDPTFY

-758 NNIYYA
+758 DNIYYA
-764 TLPLIT
+764 TLPLVT

-778 AILSNGFYYAEYN
+778 AVLSNGFYYAEYN

-806 FTVLD
+806 FTILD
-811 NNKDISLADD
+811 NNKDISLVDD
-821 MTYTYGIVGSYYN
+821 MTYTYGVVGSYYN
-834 NGNWIAQRH
+834 NGNWITQRH

-867 TLNNAIWCIIKKNN
+867 TLNNAIWCIVKKNN

-971 TGTAEFGIASGGQIR
+971 TGTAEFGITGGGQIR

-1004 DATHTG
+1004 DATHVG
-1010 SGMQINLSTPEIRFG
+1010 SGMQINLSTPEIQFG

-1063 GQHNTFGSTAD
+1063 GQHNTFGSTVD

-1087 KFSVDSHGTLKITA
+1087 KFSVDQQGTFKITA
-1101 DADIKGKIYAQE
+1101 DADIKGKINAQE
-1113 GSLGKGT
+1113 GSFGKGT

-1136 YSNNHNTLDNTTP
+1136 YSNDHNTLDNITS

-1159 IGSKFNITLSEDG
+1159 VGSKFNITLSEDG
-1172 RTENVTIKDADLS
+1172 RTENITIKDADLS
-1185 GNFDIKSGTLGTG
+1185 GNFDIKTGTLGAG
-1198 IRQLHVGSTAD
+1198 IKQLHIGSTAN

-1216 AHNNLD
+1216 AHNSLD

-1228 YLGIDGLSIGKNFSV
+1228 YLGIDGLSIGGHLS
-1243 DAAGS
+1243 
-1248 LIADQVDISGNIDV
+1248 
-1262 NSGTL
+1262 
-1267 GSGFKKI
+1267 
-1274 NIAGAADISNL
+1274 
-1285 YTQTHTK
+1285 
-1292 LTSIED
+1292 
-1298 GIYLGTDGFSVGSKL
+1298 
-1313 NIDNKGILTANG
+1313 IDNKGILTAN
-1325 ANLTGNFIIES
+1325 
-1336 GTIGDIT
+1336 
-1343 LDKTIGIYSNSHN
+1343 
-1356 TFTEITDGFF
+1356 
-1366 LGTNGL
+1366 
-1372 SIGKHLSIDK
+1372 
-1382 KGILTADNVNISG
+1382 NVNISG
-1395 SIQSDS
+1395 SIQSDN
-1401 IQVGKNG
+1401 IQIGKNG
-1408 HLTTSEIFDM
+1408 HLTTNEIFDM

-1425 IENAYYEANKGQT
+1425 IEDAYYEANKGQT
-1438 STIQIIDSITI
+1438 STIQIMDSITI
-1449 ETNKET
+1449 EKDAET
-1455 NQITGIKTHLKELKF
+1455 KQITGIKTHLKELKF

>member
-1 MASYEETFCQ
+1 MASYEETLCQ

-24 GYDKTIQATIVSCED
+24 GYDKTIQATIISCED

-51 NIFLAYSADTKVKY
+51 NIFLAYSADTKVNY

-116 QNKEFK
+116 QDKEFK

-137 TSVDE
+137 TSIDE
-142 FGLSEFD
+142 LGLSEFD

-166 KTNIA
+166 KTSIA

-189 DNTGT
+189 DNAGT
-194 DTIVSKNYILDVNVM
+194 DTIVSKSYILDVNAM
-209 TGNPYKYIQTSP
+209 TGNPYKYIQISP

-258 DYDIIISNIGIYAA
+258 DYDITISNIGIYAA
-272 KKNEADSNGYSV
+272 KKNEADSDGYSV
-284 SFSVPQGLYFN
+284 SFSVPEGLYFN
-295 KKQTKDKH
+295 EKQTNDKH
-303 ITAIV
+303 ITAIA
-308 KAKNA
+308 KAKNI
-313 ALTAESANMSYYWF
+313 ALTAESASMSYYWF
-327 IQDNSIGLDSPDYC
+327 IQDNSIELDSLDYC

-353 YNTLSNDPIT
+353 YNTLSDNPVT

-373 VLSFDNAKLYDNQ
+373 VLSLDNAKLYDNQ

-405 NYAAKHQVSIN
+405 NYTAKHQVSID
-416 SDTIQFYFDN
+416 SDTTQFYFDN

-436 NAEGLVL
+436 NVEGLIL
-443 TYHWVKYELDGSS
+443 TYHWVKYESDGSS
-456 TVIDAHTNSIQV
+456 TIIDTRTNTIQV

-474 ESAKYECT
+474 ESARYECT

-508 IEIENGTQVF
+508 IEIENSTQVF

-549 GNQIGDSIVSQC
+549 GNQIGDSVVSQC

-566 VPTTNSMLNVANINS
+566 VPTTNSMLNVANVNS
-581 GITIEKN
+581 DITVEKN
-588 ENYDLYKNNVS
+588 EGYDLYKNNAS

-641 IGSNGTNIICRI
+641 VGSNGTNIVCRI

-697 EEITYDKVEWNFLTN
+697 EEITYDKVEWSFLTN

-745 EPANILQAKVTYK
+745 EPANILQAKVTY
-758 NNIYYA
+758 NGNIYYA
-764 TLPLIT
+764 TLPLVT
-770 IELKSNYD
+770 IELKSNYN
-778 AILSNGFYYAEYN
+778 AVLSNGFYYAEYN
-791 NSGNNAKYDSSTPFK
+791 NSGNNAKYDSSIPFK

-811 NNKDISLADD
+811 NDKDISLADD
-821 MTYTYGIVGSYYN
+821 MTYTYGVVGSYYN
-834 NGNWIAQRH
+834 NGSWVSQKH

-852 KNKKLVKPSLTYQDE
+852 KNKKSVKPSLTYQDE
-867 TLNNAIWCIIKKNN
+867 TLNNAVWCIVKKNN
-881 VDIIH
+881 IDIIH

-920 LTPQVG
+920 LIPQVG

-940 MGEVKESGATKSE
+940 MGEVKESGTSKSE
-953 VGLFGFIN
+953 IGLFGFLN
-961 GLRSIFLDAE
+961 GLRTIFLDAE
-971 TGTAEFGIASGGQIR
+971 TGTAEFGIPGGGQIR
-986 IDPSTGE
+986 IDPSSNE

-998 GDFQEK
+998 GDFSTSK
-1004 DATHTG
+1004 GT
-1010 SGMQINLSTPEIRFG
+1010 GMQINLSTPEIIFG
-1025 SGKFHVDKNGILTAQ
+1025 SNKFHVDKNGILTAQ
-1040 DVNITGGVTIET
+1040 DVQITGGVTIET

-1063 GQHNTFGSTAD
+1063 GSHNTYGSTVD

-1087 KFSVDSHGTLKITA
+1087 KFSVDPHGTVKITA

-1113 GSLGKGT
+1113 GSFGKGT

-1128 NDNAYSYL
+1128 SNNAYSYL
-1136 YSNNHNTLDNTTP
+1136 YSNSHDTLDNTTP

-1172 RTENVTIKDADLS
+1172 RTENVTIKDANLS
-1185 GNFDIKSGTLGTG
+1185 GNFDIKTGTLGTG
-1198 IRQLHVGSTAD
+1198 IKQLHIGSTAD

-1216 AHNNLD
+1216 AHNSLN

-1228 YLGIDGLSIGKNFSV
+1228 YLGIDGLSIGKNLNI

-1248 LIADQVDISGNIDV
+1248 LVADQVDISGKIKTS
-1262 NSGTL
+1262 SGTL
-1267 GSGFKKI
+1267 GSGSKKI
-1274 NIAGAADISNL
+1274 NIAGAADVSSL
-1285 YTQTHTK
+1285 YTQLHTE
-1292 LTSIED
+1292 LTSTED
-1298 GIYLGTDGFSVGSKL
+1298 GLYLGTDGFAAGSKL
-1313 NIDNKGILTANG
+1313 NIDNKGTLTASDV
-1325 ANLTGNFIIES
+1325 NLTGNFTIES
-1336 GTIGDIT
+1336 GSIGEDIA
-1343 LDKTIGIYSNSHN
+1343 LDKAIGIYSNSHDGFAE
-1356 TFTEITDGFF
+1356 TTDGFY
-1366 LGTNGL
+1366 LGILGL
-1372 SIGKHLSIDK
+1372 SIGEHLSIDE
-1382 KGILTADNVNISG
+1382 KGVLTADNVNIKG
-1395 SIQSDS
+1395 SIQSDD

-1408 HLTTSEIFDM
+1408 HLTTNENFDM

-1425 IENAYYEANKGQT
+1425 IEDAYYEENKGQT
-1438 STIQIIDSITI
+1438 STIQIIDSVTV
-1449 ETNKET
+1449 ETNEET
-1455 NQITGIKTHLKELKF
+1455 NQITGIKTHIKQLKF
-1470 TQGGLI
+1470 VQGGLI
-1476 GVKDIDGETTVNE
+1476 EVKDIGESAINE

>member
-1 MASYEETFCQ
+1 MASYEETLCQ

-24 GYDKTIQATIVSCED
+24 GYDKTIQATIISCED

-122 LSTYE
+122 LSTYQ
-127 TAVKVLYDAE
+127 TSVKVLYDAE
-137 TSVDE
+137 TSIDE
-142 FGLSEFD
+142 LGLSEFD

-166 KTNIA
+166 KTSIV

-194 DTIVSKNYILDVNVM
+194 DTIVSKSYILDVNAM

-258 DYDIIISNIGIYAA
+258 DYDITISNIGIYAA
-272 KKNEADSNGYSV
+272 KKNEADNNGYSV

-295 KKQTKDKH
+295 EKQTDDKH
-303 ITAIV
+303 ITAIA
-308 KAKNA
+308 KAKNV
-313 ALTAESANMSYYWF
+313 ALTVESASMSYYWF

-363 REWLPASAEY
+363 KEWLPASAEY
-373 VLSFDNAKLYDNQ
+373 VLSFDDAKLYDNQ

-405 NYAAKHQVSIN
+405 NYAAKHQIFID
-416 SDTIQFYFDN
+416 SDTTQFYFDN

-468 NASDIV
+468 NASDII

-566 VPTTNSMLNVANINS
+566 VPTTNSMLNIANVNPDTI
-581 GITIEKN
+581 IEKN
-588 ENYDLYKNNVS
+588 EGYDLYKNNAS
-599 LKMGIA
+599 LKIGIA

-614 NNIEARLVY
+614 NNIEARLIY

-641 IGSNGTNIICRI
+641 IGSNGTNIVCRI

-684 DIPKFKALLFENG
+684 DIPKFKVLLFENG
-697 EEITYDKVEWNFLTN
+697 EEITYDKVEWSFLTN

-729 SVDSTGKVSC
+729 SVDSIGRISC

-758 NNIYYA
+758 DNIYYA

-770 IELKSNYD
+770 IELKSNYN
-778 AILSNGFYYAEYN
+778 AVLSGGFYYAEYN

-806 FTVLD
+806 FTILD
-811 NNKDISLADD
+811 NDKDISLADD
-821 MTYTYGIVGSYYN
+821 MTYTYGVVGSYYN
-834 NGNWIAQRH
+834 NGNWITQRH
-843 LTLSAAKLD
+843 LTLSAANLD

-867 TLNNAIWCIIKKNN
+867 TLNNAIWCIVKKNN

-940 MGEVKESGATKSE
+940 MGEVKESGTAKSE

-971 TGTAEFGIASGGQIR
+971 TGTAEFGIAGGGQIR

-1004 DATHTG
+1004 DSTHAG

-1113 GSLGKGT
+1113 GSFGKGT

-1136 YSNNHNTLDNTTP
+1136 YSNNHSTLDNITP

-1172 RTENVTIKDADLS
+1172 RTENITIKDANLS
-1185 GNFDIKSGTLGTG
+1185 GNFDIKTGTLGIG
-1198 IRQLHVGSTAD
+1198 AKQLHIGSTPD

-1216 AHNNLD
+1216 AHNSLD

-1228 YLGIDGLSIGKNFSV
+1228 YLGTDGLSIGKNFNV
-1243 DAAGS
+1243 DTAGS
-1248 LIADQVDISGNIDV
+1248 LIADQVDISGNIDI

-1274 NIAGAADISNL
+1274 NIAGAADVSNL

-1292 LTSIED
+1292 LASTED

-1313 NIDNKGILTANG
+1313 NIDNKGILTAN
-1325 ANLTGNFIIES
+1325 
-1336 GTIGDIT
+1336 
-1343 LDKTIGIYSNSHN
+1343 
-1356 TFTEITDGFF
+1356 
-1366 LGTNGL
+1366 
-1372 SIGKHLSIDK
+1372 
-1382 KGILTADNVNISG
+1382 NVNISG
-1395 SIQSDS
+1395 SIQSDN
-1401 IQVGKNG
+1401 IQIGKNG

-1425 IENAYYEANKGQT
+1425 IEDAYYEANKGQT

-1449 ETNKET
+1449 ETDAET
-1455 NQITGIKTHLKELKF
+1455 NQITGIKTHTKQLKF

-1476 GVKDIDGETTVNE
+1476 EVKDINGETTVNE

>member
-24 GYDKTIQATIVSCED
+24 GYDKTIQATIISCED

-65 TKGNLVYILIPN
+65 TKGNLVYVLIPN

-87 GSVTKMGSDYIDVTD
+87 GSVTKMGSDYIDVAD

-116 QNKEFK
+116 QDKEFK

-137 TSVDE
+137 ASIDE
-142 FGLSEFD
+142 LRLSEFD

-166 KTNIA
+166 KTSIA

-189 DNTGT
+189 DNAGT
-194 DTIVSKNYILDVNVM
+194 DTIVSKNYILDVNTM
-209 TGNPYKYIQTSP
+209 TGNPYKYIQTSS

-245 FPEQK
+245 FPKQK

-258 DYDIIISNIGIYAA
+258 DYDITISNIGIYAA
-272 KKNEADSNGYSV
+272 KKNEADNNGYSV
-284 SFSVPQGLYFN
+284 SFSIPQGLYFN
-295 KKQTKDKH
+295 EKQTDDKH
-303 ITAIV
+303 IIAIA
-308 KAKNA
+308 KAKNV
-313 ALTAESANMSYYWF
+313 ALTVESASMSYYWF

-341 LYGGRGWKCLNQ
+341 LYGGRGWRCLNQ
-353 YNTLSNDPIT
+353 YNILSNDPIT
-363 REWLPASAEY
+363 KEWLSASAEY

-394 DITLSNTISIK
+394 DIILSNTISIK

-416 SDTIQFYFDN
+416 SDTTQFYFDN

-443 TYHWVKYELDGSS
+443 TYHWIKYELDGSS
-456 TVIDAHTNSIQV
+456 TVIDTHTNSIQV

-581 GITIEKN
+581 DITIEKN

-641 IGSNGTNIICRI
+641 IGSNGTNIVCRI

-697 EEITYDKVEWNFLTN
+697 EEITYDKVEWSFLTN

-778 AILSNGFYYAEYN
+778 AVLSNGFYYAEYN

-821 MTYTYGIVGSYYN
+821 MTYTYGVVGSYYN

-843 LTLSAAKLD
+843 LALSAAKLD

-867 TLNNAIWCIIKKNN
+867 TLNNAIWCIVKKNN

-940 MGEVKESGATKSE
+940 MGEVKESGTTKSE

-971 TGTAEFGIASGGQIR
+971 TGTAEFGITGGGQIR

-1004 DATHTG
+1004 DATHAG

-1025 SGKFHVDKNGILTAQ
+1025 SGKFYVDKNGILTAQ

-1172 RTENVTIKDADLS
+1172 RTENITIKDADLS
-1185 GNFDIKSGTLGTG
+1185 GNFDIKTGTLGAG
-1198 IRQLHVGSTAD
+1198 IKQLHIGSTAN

-1216 AHNNLD
+1216 AHNSLD

-1228 YLGIDGLSIGKNFSV
+1228 YLGIDGLSIGNNFSI
-1243 DAAGS
+1243 DATGL
-1248 LIADQVDISGNIDV
+1248 LIANQVDISGNINA

-1274 NIAGAADISNL
+1274 NIAGAADVSNL
-1285 YTQTHTK
+1285 YTQAHTE
-1292 LTSIED
+1292 LASTED
-1298 GIYLGTDGFSVGSKL
+1298 GIYLGTNGLSIGGHLS
-1313 NIDNKGILTANG
+1313 IDNKGILTAN
-1325 ANLTGNFIIES
+1325 
-1336 GTIGDIT
+1336 
-1343 LDKTIGIYSNSHN
+1343 
-1356 TFTEITDGFF
+1356 
-1366 LGTNGL
+1366 
-1372 SIGKHLSIDK
+1372 
-1382 KGILTADNVNISG
+1382 NVNISG
-1395 SIQSDS
+1395 SIQSDN
-1401 IQVGKNG
+1401 IQIGKNG
-1408 HLTTSEIFDM
+1408 HLTTNEIFDM

-1425 IENAYYEANKGQT
+1425 IEDAYYEANKGQT
-1438 STIQIIDSITI
+1438 STIQIMDSITI
-1449 ETNKET
+1449 EKDAET
-1455 NQITGIKTHLKELKF
+1455 KQITGIKTHLKELKF

-1476 GVKDIDGETTVNE
+1476 GVKNIDGETTVNE

>member
-24 GYDKTIQATIVSCED
+24 GYDKTIQATIISCED

-116 QNKEFK
+116 QDKEFK

-137 TSVDE
+137 ASVDE
-142 FGLSEFD
+142 LGLSEFD

-166 KTNIA
+166 KTSIA

-194 DTIVSKNYILDVNVM
+194 DTIVSKSYILDVNVM

-258 DYDIIISNIGIYAA
+258 DYDITISNIGIYAA

-295 KKQTKDKH
+295 EKQTNDKH

-308 KAKNA
+308 KAKNT

-353 YNTLSNDPIT
+353 YNTLSDDPIT

-373 VLSFDNAKLYDNQ
+373 VLSFNDAKLYDNQ

-394 DITLSNTISIK
+394 DVTLSNTISIK
-405 NYAAKHQVSIN
+405 NYAAKHQISID
-416 SDTIQFYFDN
+416 SDTTQFYFDN

-436 NAEGLVL
+436 NAEGLAL
-443 TYHWVKYELDGSS
+443 IYHWVKYEPDGSS
-456 TVIDAHTNSIQV
+456 TVIDTNINSIQV

-492 AAITLYNS
+492 TAITLYNS

-524 VSPASSSLAQP
+524 ISPASSSLAQP
-535 QKLKDL
+535 QELKDL

-566 VPTTNSMLNVANINS
+566 VPTTNSMLNIANINPD
-581 GITIEKN
+581 ITIEKN
-588 ENYDLYKNNVS
+588 EDYDLYKNNVS

-641 IGSNGTNIICRI
+641 VGSNGTNIVCRI
-653 IPDTIDNNYSFPV
+653 IPDTVDNNYSFPV

-697 EEITYDKVEWNFLTN
+697 EEITYDKVEWSFLTN

-717 SAGVKIEDPTFY
+717 PAGVKIEDPTFY
-729 SVDSTGKVSC
+729 SVDSTGRVSC

-758 NNIYYA
+758 DNIYYA

-778 AILSNGFYYAEYN
+778 AVLSNGFYYAEYN

-806 FTVLD
+806 FTILD
-811 NNKDISLADD
+811 NNKDISLVDD
-821 MTYTYGIVGSYYN
+821 MTYTYGVVGSYYN
-834 NGNWIAQRH
+834 NGNWITQRH

-867 TLNNAIWCIIKKNN
+867 TLNNAIWCIVKKNN

-910 IELNSDGGYI
+910 IELNSNGGYI

-926 AGKKDANNRFTGLL
+926 TGKKDANNRFTGLL

-971 TGTAEFGIASGGQIR
+971 TGTAEFGITGGGQIR

-1004 DATHTG
+1004 DATHVG
-1010 SGMQINLSTPEIRFG
+1010 SGMQINLSTPEIQFG

-1087 KFSVDSHGTLKITA
+1087 KFSVDQQGTFKITA
-1101 DADIKGKIYAQE
+1101 DADIKGKINAQE
-1113 GSLGKGT
+1113 GSFGKGT

-1136 YSNNHNTLDNTTP
+1136 YSNDHNTLDNITS

-1159 IGSKFNITLSEDG
+1159 VGSKFNITLSEDG
-1172 RTENVTIKDADLS
+1172 RTENITIKDADLS
-1185 GNFDIKSGTLGTG
+1185 GNFDIKTGTLGAG
-1198 IRQLHVGSTAD
+1198 IKQLHIGSTAN

-1216 AHNNLD
+1216 AHNSLD

-1228 YLGIDGLSIGKNFSV
+1228 YLGIDGLSIGNNFSI
-1243 DAAGS
+1243 DATGL
-1248 LIADQVDISGNIDV
+1248 LIANQVDISGNINA

-1274 NIAGAADISNL
+1274 NIAGAADVSNL
-1285 YTQTHTK
+1285 YTQAHTE
-1292 LTSIED
+1292 LASTED
-1298 GIYLGTDGFSVGSKL
+1298 GIYLGTNGLSIGGHLS
-1313 NIDNKGILTANG
+1313 IDNKGILTAN
-1325 ANLTGNFIIES
+1325 
-1336 GTIGDIT
+1336 
-1343 LDKTIGIYSNSHN
+1343 
-1356 TFTEITDGFF
+1356 
-1366 LGTNGL
+1366 
-1372 SIGKHLSIDK
+1372 
-1382 KGILTADNVNISG
+1382 NVNISG
-1395 SIQSDS
+1395 SIQSDN
-1401 IQVGKNG
+1401 IQIGKNG
-1408 HLTTSEIFDM
+1408 HLTTNEIFDM

-1425 IENAYYEANKGQT
+1425 IEDAYYEANKGQT
-1438 STIQIIDSITI
+1438 STIQIMDSITI
-1449 ETNKET
+1449 EKDAET
-1455 NQITGIKTHLKELKF
+1455 KQITGIKTHLKELKF

-1476 GVKDIDGETTVNE
+1476 GVKNIDGETTVNE

>member
-24 GYDKTIQATIVSCED
+24 GYDKTIQATIISCED

-65 TKGNLVYILIPN
+65 TKGNLVYVLIPN

-87 GSVTKMGSDYIDVTD
+87 GSVTKIGSDYIDVTD

-116 QNKEFK
+116 QDKEFK

-137 TSVDE
+137 ASIDE
-142 FGLSEFD
+142 LGLSEFD

-160 MLTASI
+160 MLTTSI
-166 KTNIA
+166 KTSIA

-189 DNTGT
+189 DNAGT
-194 DTIVSKNYILDVNVM
+194 DTIVSKNYILDVNTM
-209 TGNPYKYIQTSP
+209 TGNPYKYIQTSS

-258 DYDIIISNIGIYAA
+258 DYDITISNIGIYAA
-272 KKNEADSNGYSV
+272 KKNEADNNGYSV
-284 SFSVPQGLYFN
+284 SFSIPQGLYFN
-295 KKQTKDKH
+295 EKQTDDKH
-303 ITAIV
+303 IIAIA
-308 KAKNA
+308 KAKNV
-313 ALTAESANMSYYWF
+313 ALTAESASMSYYWF

-341 LYGGRGWKCLNQ
+341 LYGGCGWKCLNQ

-373 VLSFDNAKLYDNQ
+373 VLSFDDAKLYDNQ

-394 DITLSNTISIK
+394 DVTLSNTISIK
-405 NYAAKHQVSIN
+405 NYAAKHQISID
-416 SDTIQFYFDN
+416 SDTTQFYFDN

-436 NAEGLVL
+436 NAEGLAL
-443 TYHWVKYELDGSS
+443 TYHWVKYEPDGSS
-456 TVIDAHTNSIQV
+456 TVIDTNINSIQV

-581 GITIEKN
+581 DITIEKN

-641 IGSNGTNIICRI
+641 IGSNGTNIVCRI

-684 DIPKFKALLFENG
+684 NIPKFKALLFENG
-697 EEITYDKVEWNFLTN
+697 EEITYDKVEWSFLTN

-717 SAGVKIEDPTFY
+717 SAGIKIEDPTFY
-729 SVDSTGKVSC
+729 SVDSTGKVLC

-758 NNIYYA
+758 DNIYYA
-764 TLPLIT
+764 TLPLVT

-778 AILSNGFYYAEYN
+778 AVLSNGFYYAEYN

-806 FTVLD
+806 FTILD
-811 NNKDISLADD
+811 NNKDISLVDD
-821 MTYTYGIVGSYYN
+821 MTYTYGVVGSYYN
-834 NGNWIAQRH
+834 NGNWITQRH

-867 TLNNAIWCIIKKNN
+867 TLNNAIWCIVKKNN

-971 TGTAEFGIASGGQIR
+971 TGTAEFGITGGGQIR

-1004 DATHTG
+1004 DATHVG

-1052 DKINVGDNIYS
+1052 NKINVGDNIYS

-1087 KFSVDSHGTLKITA
+1087 KFSVDQQGTFKITA
-1101 DADIKGKIYAQE
+1101 DADIKGKINAQE
-1113 GSLGKGT
+1113 GSFGKGT

-1136 YSNNHNTLDNTTP
+1136 YSNDHNTLDNITP

-1159 IGSKFNITLSEDG
+1159 VGSKFNITLSEDG
-1172 RTENVTIKDADLS
+1172 RTENITIKDADLS
-1185 GNFDIKSGTLGTG
+1185 GNFDIKTGTLGAG
-1198 IRQLHVGSTAD
+1198 IKQLHIGSTAN

-1216 AHNNLD
+1216 AHNSLD

-1228 YLGIDGLSIGKNFSV
+1228 YLGIDGLSIGNNFSI
-1243 DAAGS
+1243 DATGL
-1248 LIADQVDISGNIDV
+1248 LIANQVDISGNINA

-1274 NIAGAADISNL
+1274 NIAGAADVSNL
-1285 YTQTHTK
+1285 YTQAHTE
-1292 LTSIED
+1292 LASTED
-1298 GIYLGTDGFSVGSKL
+1298 GIYLGTNGLSIGGHLS
-1313 NIDNKGILTANG
+1313 IDNKGILTAN
-1325 ANLTGNFIIES
+1325 
-1336 GTIGDIT
+1336 
-1343 LDKTIGIYSNSHN
+1343 
-1356 TFTEITDGFF
+1356 
-1366 LGTNGL
+1366 
-1372 SIGKHLSIDK
+1372 
-1382 KGILTADNVNISG
+1382 NVNISG
-1395 SIQSDS
+1395 SIQSDN
-1401 IQVGKNG
+1401 IQIGKNG
-1408 HLTTSEIFDM
+1408 HLTTNEIFDM

-1425 IENAYYEANKGQT
+1425 IEDAYYEANKGQT

-1455 NQITGIKTHLKELKF
+1455 NQITGIKTHFKELKF

-1476 GVKDIDGETTVNE
+1476 GVKNIDGETTANE

>member
-24 GYDKTIQATIVSCED
+24 GYDKTIQATIISCED
-39 KTTGCYKVQYQD
+39 KTTGCYKIQYQD
-51 NIFLAYSADTKVKY
+51 NIFLAYTADTSVNY
-65 TKGNLVYILIPN
+65 SKGNLVYILIPN

-116 QNKEFK
+116 QDKEFK
-122 LSTYE
+122 LSTYQ
-127 TAVKVLYDAE
+127 TAVKVLYDVEA
-137 TSVDE
+137 SVDE
-142 FGLSEFD
+142 LGLSEFD

-166 KTNIA
+166 KTSIA

-189 DNTGT
+189 DNAGT
-194 DTIVSKNYILDVNVM
+194 DTIVSKNYILDVNAM

-258 DYDIIISNIGIYAA
+258 DYDITISNIGIYAA
-272 KKNEADSNGYSV
+272 KKNEADNNGYSV
-284 SFSVPQGLYFN
+284 SFSIPQGLYFN
-295 KKQTKDKH
+295 EKQTDDKH
-303 ITAIV
+303 IIAIA
-308 KAKNA
+308 KAKNV
-313 ALTAESANMSYYWF
+313 ALTAESASMSYYWF

-373 VLSFDNAKLYDNQ
+373 VLSFDDAKLYDNQ

-394 DITLSNTISIK
+394 DVTLSNTISIK
-405 NYAAKHQVSIN
+405 NYAAKHQISID
-416 SDTIQFYFDN
+416 SDTTQFYFDN

-436 NAEGLVL
+436 NAEGLAL
-443 TYHWVKYELDGSS
+443 TYHWVKYEPDGSS
-456 TVIDAHTNSIQV
+456 TVIDTNINSIQV

-581 GITIEKN
+581 DITIEKN

-641 IGSNGTNIICRI
+641 IGSNGTNIVCRI

-684 DIPKFKALLFENG
+684 NIPKFKALLFENG
-697 EEITYDKVEWNFLTN
+697 EEITYDKVEWSFLTN

-717 SAGVKIEDPTFY
+717 SAGIKIEDPTFY

-758 NNIYYA
+758 DNIYYA
-764 TLPLIT
+764 TLPLVT

-778 AILSNGFYYAEYN
+778 AVLSNGFYYAEYN

-806 FTVLD
+806 FTILD
-811 NNKDISLADD
+811 NNKDISLVDD
-821 MTYTYGIVGSYYN
+821 MTYTYGVVGSYYN
-834 NGNWIAQRH
+834 NGNWITQRH

-867 TLNNAIWCIIKKNN
+867 TLNNAIWCIVKKNN

-971 TGTAEFGIASGGQIR
+971 TGTAEFGITGSGQIR

-1004 DATHTG
+1004 DATHVG
-1010 SGMQINLSTPEIRFG
+1010 SGMQINLSTPEIQFG

-1063 GQHNTFGSTAD
+1063 GQHNTFGSTVD

-1087 KFSVDSHGTLKITA
+1087 KFSVDQQGTFKITA
-1101 DADIKGKIYAQE
+1101 DADIKGKINAQE
-1113 GSLGKGT
+1113 GSFGKGT

-1136 YSNNHNTLDNTTP
+1136 YSNDHNTLDNITS

-1159 IGSKFNITLSEDG
+1159 VGSKFNITLSEDG
-1172 RTENVTIKDADLS
+1172 RTENITIKDADLS
-1185 GNFDIKSGTLGTG
+1185 GNFDIKTGTLGAG
-1198 IRQLHVGSTAD
+1198 IKQLHIGSTAN

-1216 AHNNLD
+1216 AHNSLD

-1228 YLGIDGLSIGKNFSV
+1228 YLGIDGLSIGGHLS
-1243 DAAGS
+1243 
-1248 LIADQVDISGNIDV
+1248 
-1262 NSGTL
+1262 
-1267 GSGFKKI
+1267 
-1274 NIAGAADISNL
+1274 
-1285 YTQTHTK
+1285 
-1292 LTSIED
+1292 
-1298 GIYLGTDGFSVGSKL
+1298 
-1313 NIDNKGILTANG
+1313 IDNKGILTAN
-1325 ANLTGNFIIES
+1325 
-1336 GTIGDIT
+1336 
-1343 LDKTIGIYSNSHN
+1343 
-1356 TFTEITDGFF
+1356 
-1366 LGTNGL
+1366 
-1372 SIGKHLSIDK
+1372 
-1382 KGILTADNVNISG
+1382 NVNISG
-1395 SIQSDS
+1395 SIQSDN
-1401 IQVGKNG
+1401 IQIGKNG
-1408 HLTTSEIFDM
+1408 HLTTNEIFDM

-1425 IENAYYEANKGQT
+1425 IEDAYYEANKGQT
-1438 STIQIIDSITI
+1438 STIQIMDSITI
-1449 ETNKET
+1449 EKDAET
-1455 NQITGIKTHLKELKF
+1455 KQITGIKTHLKELKF

-1476 GVKDIDGETTVNE
+1476 GVKNIDGETTVNE

>member
-24 GYDKTIQATIVSCED
+24 GYDKTIQATIISCED

-116 QNKEFK
+116 QDKEFK

-127 TAVKVLYDAE
+127 TAVKVLYDVEA
-137 TSVDE
+137 SIDE
-142 FGLSEFD
+142 LGLSEFD

-166 KTNIA
+166 KTSIA

-189 DNTGT
+189 DNAGT
-194 DTIVSKNYILDVNVM
+194 DTIVSKNYILDVNAM

-258 DYDIIISNIGIYAA
+258 DYDITISNIGIYAA
-272 KKNEADSNGYSV
+272 KKNEADNNGYSV
-284 SFSVPQGLYFN
+284 SFSIPQGLYFN
-295 KKQTKDKH
+295 EKQTGDKH
-303 ITAIV
+303 IIAIA
-308 KAKNA
+308 KAKNV
-313 ALTAESANMSYYWF
+313 ALTAESASMSYYWF

-373 VLSFDNAKLYDNQ
+373 VLSFDDAKLYDNQ

-394 DITLSNTISIK
+394 DVTLSNTISIK
-405 NYAAKHQVSIN
+405 NYAAKHQISID
-416 SDTIQFYFDN
+416 SDTTQFYFDN

-436 NAEGLVL
+436 NAEGLAL
-443 TYHWVKYELDGSS
+443 TYHWVKYEQDGSS
-456 TVIDAHTNSIQV
+456 TVIDTNINSIQV

-581 GITIEKN
+581 DITIEKN

-641 IGSNGTNIICRI
+641 IGSNGTNIVCRI

-673 HIYPNFNSISG
+673 HIYPNFNSIG
-684 DIPKFKALLFENG
+684 GNIPKFKALLFENG
-697 EEITYDKVEWNFLTN
+697 EEITYDKVEWSFLTN

-717 SAGVKIEDPTFY
+717 SAGIKIEDPTFY

-758 NNIYYA
+758 DNIYYA
-764 TLPLIT
+764 TLPLVT

-778 AILSNGFYYAEYN
+778 AVLSNGFYYAEYN

-806 FTVLD
+806 FTILD
-811 NNKDISLADD
+811 NNKDISLVDD
-821 MTYTYGIVGSYYN
+821 MTYIYGVVGSYYN
-834 NGNWIAQRH
+834 NGNWITQRH

-867 TLNNAIWCIIKKNN
+867 TLNNAIWCIVKKNN

-971 TGTAEFGIASGGQIR
+971 TGTAEFGITGGGQIR

-1004 DATHTG
+1004 DATHVG
-1010 SGMQINLSTPEIRFG
+1010 SGMQINLSAPEIQFG

-1052 DKINVGDNIYS
+1052 DKINIGDNIYS
-1063 GQHNTFGSTAD
+1063 GQHNTFGSTVD

-1079 ADGLSIGR
+1079 ANGLSIGR
-1087 KFSVDSHGTLKITA
+1087 KFSVDSHGTIKITE

-1113 GSLGKGT
+1113 GSFGKGT

-1128 NDNAYSYL
+1128 SNNAYSYL
-1136 YSNNHNTLDNTTP
+1136 YSNNHSTLDDITS

-1172 RTENVTIKDADLS
+1172 RTENITIKDADLS
-1185 GNFDIKSGTLGTG
+1185 GNFDIKTGTLGTG
-1198 IRQLHVGSTAD
+1198 AKQLHIGSTTD

-1216 AHNNLD
+1216 AHNSLD

-1228 YLGIDGLSIGKNFSV
+1228 YLGIDGLSIGEHLSIDKN
-1243 DAAGS
+1243 
-1248 LIADQVDISGNIDV
+1248 
-1262 NSGTL
+1262 
-1267 GSGFKKI
+1267 
-1274 NIAGAADISNL
+1274 
-1285 YTQTHTK
+1285 
-1292 LTSIED
+1292 
-1298 GIYLGTDGFSVGSKL
+1298 
-1313 NIDNKGILTANG
+1313 GILTANN
-1325 ANLTGNFIIES
+1325 ANIN
-1336 GTIGDIT
+1336 
-1343 LDKTIGIYSNSHN
+1343 
-1356 TFTEITDGFF
+1356 
-1366 LGTNGL
+1366 
-1372 SIGKHLSIDK
+1372 
-1382 KGILTADNVNISG
+1382 G
-1395 SIQSDS
+1395 SIQSDN
-1401 IQVGKNG
+1401 IQIGKNG
-1408 HLTTSEIFDM
+1408 HLTTNEIFDM

-1425 IENAYYEANKGQT
+1425 IEDAYYEANKGQT

-1449 ETNKET
+1449 ETDAET
-1455 NQITGIKTHLKELKF
+1455 NQITGIKTHTKQLKF

-1476 GVKDIDGETTVNE
+1476 EVKDIGGEATVNE

>member
-24 GYDKTIQATIVSCED
+24 GYDKTIQATIISCED
-39 KTTGCYKVQYQD
+39 KTTGCYKIQYQD

-116 QNKEFK
+116 QDKEFK
-122 LSTYE
+122 LSTYQ
-127 TAVKVLYDAE
+127 TAVKVLYDVEA
-137 TSVDE
+137 SVDE
-142 FGLSEFD
+142 LGLSEFD

-166 KTNIA
+166 KTSIA

-189 DNTGT
+189 DNAGT
-194 DTIVSKNYILDVNVM
+194 DTIVSKNYILDVNAM

-258 DYDIIISNIGIYAA
+258 DYDITISNIGIYAA
-272 KKNEADSNGYSV
+272 KKNEADNNGYSV
-284 SFSVPQGLYFN
+284 SFSIPQGLYFN
-295 KKQTKDKH
+295 EKQTDDKH
-303 ITAIV
+303 IIAIA
-308 KAKNA
+308 KAKNV
-313 ALTAESANMSYYWF
+313 ALTAESASMSYYWF

-373 VLSFDNAKLYDNQ
+373 VLSFDDAKLYDNQ

-394 DITLSNTISIK
+394 DVTLSNTISIK
-405 NYAAKHQVSIN
+405 NYAAKHQISID
-416 SDTIQFYFDN
+416 SDTTQFYFDN

-436 NAEGLVL
+436 NAEGLAL
-443 TYHWVKYELDGSS
+443 TYHWVKYEPDGSS
-456 TVIDAHTNSIQV
+456 TVIDTNINSIQV

-492 AAITLYNS
+492 TAITLYNS

-524 VSPASSSLAQP
+524 ISPASSSLAQP
-535 QKLKDL
+535 QELKDL

-549 GNQIGDSIVSQC
+549 SNQIGDSIVSQC

-566 VPTTNSMLNVANINS
+566 VPTTNSMLNIANINPD
-581 GITIEKN
+581 ITIEKN
-588 ENYDLYKNNVS
+588 EDYDLYKNNVS

-641 IGSNGTNIICRI
+641 VGSNGTNIVCRI
-653 IPDTIDNNYSFPV
+653 IPDTVDNNYSFPV

-697 EEITYDKVEWNFLTN
+697 EEITYDKVEWSFLTN

-717 SAGVKIEDPTFY
+717 PAGVKIEDPTFY
-729 SVDSTGKVSC
+729 SVDSTGRVSC

-758 NNIYYA
+758 DNIYYA
-764 TLPLIT
+764 TLPLVT

-778 AILSNGFYYAEYN
+778 AVLSNGFYYAEYN

-806 FTVLD
+806 FTILD
-811 NNKDISLADD
+811 NNKDISLVDD
-821 MTYTYGIVGSYYN
+821 MTYTYGVVGSYYN
-834 NGNWIAQRH
+834 NGNWITQRH
-843 LTLSAAKLD
+843 LILSAAKLD

-867 TLNNAIWCIIKKNN
+867 TLNNAIWCIVKKNN

-971 TGTAEFGIASGGQIR
+971 TGTAEFGITGSGQIR

-1004 DATHTG
+1004 DATHVG
-1010 SGMQINLSTPEIRFG
+1010 SGMQINLSTPEIQFG
-1025 SGKFHVDKNGILTAQ
+1025 SGKFHVDKNGVLTAQ

-1063 GQHNTFGSTAD
+1063 GQHNTFGSTVD

-1087 KFSVDSHGTLKITA
+1087 KFSVDQQGTFKITA
-1101 DADIKGKIYAQE
+1101 DADIKGKINAQE
-1113 GSLGKGT
+1113 GSFGKGT

-1136 YSNNHNTLDNTTP
+1136 YSNDHNTLDNITS

-1159 IGSKFNITLSEDG
+1159 VGSKFNITLSEDG
-1172 RTENVTIKDADLS
+1172 RTENITIKDADLS
-1185 GNFDIKSGTLGTG
+1185 GNFDIKTGTLGAG
-1198 IRQLHVGSTAD
+1198 IKQLHIGSTAN

-1216 AHNNLD
+1216 AHNSLD

-1228 YLGIDGLSIGKNFSV
+1228 YLGIDGLSIGNNFSI
-1243 DAAGS
+1243 DATGL
-1248 LIADQVDISGNIDV
+1248 LIANQVDISGNINA

-1274 NIAGAADISNL
+1274 NIAGAADVSNL
-1285 YTQTHTK
+1285 YTQAHTE
-1292 LTSIED
+1292 LASTED
-1298 GIYLGTDGFSVGSKL
+1298 GIYLGTNGLSIGGHLS
-1313 NIDNKGILTANG
+1313 IDNKGILTAN
-1325 ANLTGNFIIES
+1325 
-1336 GTIGDIT
+1336 
-1343 LDKTIGIYSNSHN
+1343 
-1356 TFTEITDGFF
+1356 
-1366 LGTNGL
+1366 
-1372 SIGKHLSIDK
+1372 
-1382 KGILTADNVNISG
+1382 NVNISG
-1395 SIQSDS
+1395 SIQSDN
-1401 IQVGKNG
+1401 IQIGKNG
-1408 HLTTSEIFDM
+1408 HLTTNEIFDM

-1425 IENAYYEANKGQT
+1425 IEDAYYEANKGQT
-1438 STIQIIDSITI
+1438 STIQIMDSITI
-1449 ETNKET
+1449 EKDAET
-1455 NQITGIKTHLKELKF
+1455 KQITGIKTHLKELKF

-1476 GVKDIDGETTVNE
+1476 GVKNIDGETTVNE

>member
-24 GYDKTIQATIVSCED
+24 GYDKTIQATIISCED

-116 QNKEFK
+116 QDKEFK

-127 TAVKVLYDAE
+127 TAVKVLYDVEA
-137 TSVDE
+137 SIDE
-142 FGLSEFD
+142 LGLSEFD

-166 KTNIA
+166 KTSIA

-189 DNTGT
+189 DNAGT
-194 DTIVSKNYILDVNVM
+194 DTIVSKNYILDVNAM

-258 DYDIIISNIGIYAA
+258 DYDITISNIGIYAA
-272 KKNEADSNGYSV
+272 KKNEADNNGYSV
-284 SFSVPQGLYFN
+284 SFSIPQGLYFN
-295 KKQTKDKH
+295 EKQTGDKH
-303 ITAIV
+303 IIAIA
-308 KAKNA
+308 KAKNV
-313 ALTAESANMSYYWF
+313 ALTAESASMSYYWF

-373 VLSFDNAKLYDNQ
+373 VLSFDDAKLYDNQ

-394 DITLSNTISIK
+394 DVTLSNTISIK
-405 NYAAKHQVSIN
+405 NYAAKHQISID
-416 SDTIQFYFDN
+416 SDTTQFYFDN

-436 NAEGLVL
+436 NAEGLAL
-443 TYHWVKYELDGSS
+443 TYHWVKYEQDGSS
-456 TVIDAHTNSIQV
+456 TVIDTNINSIQV

-581 GITIEKN
+581 DITIEKN

-641 IGSNGTNIICRI
+641 IGSNGTNIVCRI

-684 DIPKFKALLFENG
+684 NIPKFKALLFENG
-697 EEITYDKVEWNFLTN
+697 EEITYDKVEWSFLTN

-717 SAGVKIEDPTFY
+717 SAGIKIEDPTFY
-729 SVDSTGKVSC
+729 SVDSTGKVSY

-758 NNIYYA
+758 DNIYYA
-764 TLPLIT
+764 TLPLVT

-778 AILSNGFYYAEYN
+778 AVLSNGFYYAEYN

-806 FTVLD
+806 FTILD
-811 NNKDISLADD
+811 NNKDISLVDD
-821 MTYTYGIVGSYYN
+821 MTYIYGVVGSYYN
-834 NGNWIAQRH
+834 NGNWITQRH

-867 TLNNAIWCIIKKNN
+867 TLNNAIWCIVKKNN

-971 TGTAEFGIASGGQIR
+971 TGTAEFGITGGGQIR

-1004 DATHTG
+1004 DATHVG

-1087 KFSVDSHGTLKITA
+1087 KFSVDQQGTFKITA
-1101 DADIKGKIYAQE
+1101 DADIKGKINAQE
-1113 GSLGKGT
+1113 GSFGKGT

-1136 YSNNHNTLDNTTP
+1136 YSNDHNTLDNITP

-1159 IGSKFNITLSEDG
+1159 VGSKFNITLSEDG
-1172 RTENVTIKDADLS
+1172 RTENITIKDADLS
-1185 GNFDIKSGTLGTG
+1185 GNFDIKTGTLGTG
-1198 IRQLHVGSTAD
+1198 AKQLHIGSTTD

-1216 AHNNLD
+1216 AHNSLD

-1228 YLGIDGLSIGKNFSV
+1228 YLGIDGLSIGEY
-1243 DAAGS
+1243 
-1248 LIADQVDISGNIDV
+1248 L
-1262 NSGTL
+1262 
-1267 GSGFKKI
+1267 
-1274 NIAGAADISNL
+1274 
-1285 YTQTHTK
+1285 
-1292 LTSIED
+1292 SIE
-1298 GIYLGTDGFSVGSKL
+1298 K
-1313 NIDNKGILTANG
+1313 NGILTANN
-1325 ANLTGNFIIES
+1325 ANI
-1336 GTIGDIT
+1336 
-1343 LDKTIGIYSNSHN
+1343 H
-1356 TFTEITDGFF
+1356 
-1366 LGTNGL
+1366 
-1372 SIGKHLSIDK
+1372 
-1382 KGILTADNVNISG
+1382 G
-1395 SIQSDS
+1395 SIQSDN
-1401 IQVGKNG
+1401 IQIGKNG
-1408 HLTTSEIFDM
+1408 HLTTNEIFDM

-1425 IENAYYEANKGQT
+1425 IEDAYYEANKGQT
-1438 STIQIIDSITI
+1438 STIQVIDSITI
-1449 ETNKET
+1449 ETDAGT
-1455 NQITGIKTHLKELKF
+1455 NQITGIKTHTKQLKF
-1470 TQGGLI
+1470 AQGGLI
-1476 GVKDIDGETTVNE
+1476 EVKDIGGEATTNE

>member
-24 GYDKTIQATIVSCED
+24 GYDKTIQATIISCED

-65 TKGNLVYILIPN
+65 TKGNLVYVLIPN

-87 GSVTKMGSDYIDVTD
+87 GSVTKMGSDYIDVAD

-116 QNKEFK
+116 QDKEFK

-137 TSVDE
+137 ASIDE
-142 FGLSEFD
+142 LGLSEFD

-166 KTNIA
+166 KTSIA

-189 DNTGT
+189 DNAGT
-194 DTIVSKNYILDVNVM
+194 DTIVSKNYILDVNTM
-209 TGNPYKYIQTSP
+209 TGNPYKYIQTSS

-245 FPEQK
+245 FPKQK

-258 DYDIIISNIGIYAA
+258 DYDITISNIGIYAA
-272 KKNEADSNGYSV
+272 KKNEVDNNGYSV
-284 SFSVPQGLYFN
+284 SFFVPQGLYFN
-295 KKQTKDKH
+295 EKQTDDKH
-303 ITAIV
+303 IIAIA
-308 KAKNA
+308 KAKNV
-313 ALTAESANMSYYWF
+313 ALTAESASMSYYWF

-341 LYGGRGWKCLNQ
+341 LYGGRGWRCLNQ
-353 YNTLSNDPIT
+353 YNILSNDPIT
-363 REWLPASAEY
+363 KEWLSASAEY

-394 DITLSNTISIK
+394 DIILSNTISIK

-416 SDTIQFYFDN
+416 SDTTQFYFDN

-443 TYHWVKYELDGSS
+443 TYHWIKYELDGSS
-456 TVIDAHTNSIQV
+456 TVIDTHTNSIQV

-549 GNQIGDSIVSQC
+549 SNQIGDSIVSQC

-566 VPTTNSMLNVANINS
+566 VPTTNSMLNIANINS
-581 GITIEKN
+581 DITIEKN

-641 IGSNGTNIICRI
+641 IGSNGTNIVCRI

-697 EEITYDKVEWNFLTN
+697 EEITYDKVEWSFLTN

-770 IELKSNYD
+770 IELKNNYD
-778 AILSNGFYYAEYN
+778 AVLSNGFYYAEYN

-821 MTYTYGIVGSYYN
+821 MTYTYGVVGSYYN

-843 LTLSAAKLD
+843 LALSAAKLD

-867 TLNNAIWCIIKKNN
+867 TLNNAIWCIVKKNN

-940 MGEVKESGATKSE
+940 MGEVKESGTTKSE

-971 TGTAEFGIASGGQIR
+971 TGTAEFGITGGGQIR

-1004 DATHTG
+1004 DATHAG

-1063 GQHNTFGSTAD
+1063 GQHNTFGSTAN

-1172 RTENVTIKDADLS
+1172 RTENITIKDADLS
-1185 GNFDIKSGTLGTG
+1185 GNFDIKTGTLGAG
-1198 IRQLHVGSTAD
+1198 IKQLHIGSTAN

-1216 AHNNLD
+1216 AHNSLD

-1228 YLGIDGLSIGKNFSV
+1228 YLGIDGLSIGNNFSI
-1243 DAAGS
+1243 DATGL
-1248 LIADQVDISGNIDV
+1248 LIANQVDISGNINA

-1274 NIAGAADISNL
+1274 NIAGAADVSNL
-1285 YTQTHTK
+1285 YTQAHTE
-1292 LTSIED
+1292 LASTED
-1298 GIYLGTDGFSVGSKL
+1298 GIY
-1313 NIDNKGILTANG
+1313 
-1325 ANLTGNFIIES
+1325 
-1336 GTIGDIT
+1336 
-1343 LDKTIGIYSNSHN
+1343 
-1356 TFTEITDGFF
+1356 

-1372 SIGKHLSIDK
+1372 SIGGHLSIDN

-1395 SIQSDS
+1395 SIQSDD

-1455 NQITGIKTHLKELKF
+1455 NQITGIKTHFKELKF

-1476 GVKDIDGETTVNE
+1476 GVKNIDGETNSK

>member
-24 GYDKTIQATIVSCED
+24 GYDKTIQATIISCED

-137 TSVDE
+137 TSIDE
-142 FGLSEFD
+142 LGLSEFD

-166 KTNIA
+166 KTSIA

-189 DNTGT
+189 DNAGT
-194 DTIVSKNYILDVNVM
+194 DTIVSKNYILDVNIM

-226 IANGAN
+226 ITNGAN
-232 FKRFTKISLFVKD
+232 FKRFIKISLFVKD

-258 DYDIIISNIGIYAA
+258 DYDITISNIGIYAA
-272 KKNEADSNGYSV
+272 KKNEADNNGYSI

-295 KKQTKDKH
+295 EKQTDDKH
-303 ITAIV
+303 ITAIA
-308 KAKNA
+308 KAKNV
-313 ALTAESANMSYYWF
+313 ALTAESASMSYYWF

-363 REWLPASAEY
+363 KEWLPASAEY
-373 VLSFDNAKLYDNQ
+373 VLSFDDAKLYDNQ

-416 SDTIQFYFDN
+416 SDTTQFYFDN

-436 NAEGLVL
+436 NAEGLAL
-443 TYHWVKYELDGSS
+443 AYHWVKYEPDGSS
-456 TVIDAHTNSIQV
+456 SVIDTHTNPIQV

-500 LTMEGSYH
+500 LTMEGNYH

-535 QKLKDL
+535 QELKDL
-541 KIILYDNL
+541 KIVLYDNL
-549 GNQIGDSIVSQC
+549 GNQISDSIVSQC

-566 VPTTNSMLNVANINS
+566 VPTTNSMLNIANINPD
-581 GITIEKN
+581 IIIEKN
-588 ENYDLYKNNVS
+588 EDYDLYKNNTS
-599 LKMGIA
+599 LKMGIT

-641 IGSNGTNIICRI
+641 VGSNGTNIVCRI
-653 IPDTIDNNYSFPV
+653 IPDAIDNNYSFPV

-684 DIPKFKALLFENG
+684 DIPKFKVLLFENG
-697 EEITYDKVEWNFLTN
+697 EEITYDKVEWSFLTN

-717 SAGVKIEDPTFY
+717 SAGIKIEDPTFY
-729 SVDSTGKVSC
+729 SVDSIGRISC

-758 NNIYYA
+758 DNIYYA

-770 IELKSNYD
+770 IELKSNYN
-778 AILSNGFYYAEYN
+778 AVLSGGFYYAEYN

-806 FTVLD
+806 FTILD
-811 NNKDISLADD
+811 NDKDISLADD
-821 MTYTYGIVGSYYN
+821 MTYTYGVVGSYYN
-834 NGNWIAQRH
+834 NGNWITQRH
-843 LTLSAAKLD
+843 LTLSAANLD

-867 TLNNAIWCIIKKNN
+867 TLNNAIWCIVKKNN

-940 MGEVKESGATKSE
+940 MGEVKESGTAKSE

-971 TGTAEFGIASGGQIR
+971 TGTAEFGIAGGGQIR

-1004 DATHTG
+1004 DSTHAG

-1113 GSLGKGT
+1113 GSFGKGT

-1136 YSNNHNTLDNTTP
+1136 YSNNHSTLDNTTP
-1149 GFFLGPLGLS
+1149 GFFIGPLGLS

-1185 GNFDIKSGTLGTG
+1185 GNFNIKSGTLGTG
-1198 IRQLHVGSTAD
+1198 IKQLHVDSTVD

-1216 AHNNLD
+1216 AHNSLD

-1228 YLGIDGLSIGKNFSV
+1228 YLGIDGLSIGKNFNV
-1243 DAAGS
+1243 DTAGS
-1248 LIADQVDISGNIDV
+1248 LIADQVDISGNIDI

-1274 NIAGAADISNL
+1274 NIAGAADVSNL

-1292 LTSIED
+1292 LASTED

-1313 NIDNKGILTANG
+1313 NIDNKGILTAN
-1325 ANLTGNFIIES
+1325 
-1336 GTIGDIT
+1336 
-1343 LDKTIGIYSNSHN
+1343 
-1356 TFTEITDGFF
+1356 
-1366 LGTNGL
+1366 
-1372 SIGKHLSIDK
+1372 
-1382 KGILTADNVNISG
+1382 NVNISG
-1395 SIQSDS
+1395 SIQSDN
-1401 IQVGKNG
+1401 IQIGKNG
-1408 HLTTSEIFDM
+1408 HLTTNEIFDM

-1425 IENAYYEANKGQT
+1425 IEDAYYEASKGQT

-1455 NQITGIKTHLKELKF
+1455 NQITGIKTHTKQLKF

-1476 GVKDIDGETTVNE
+1476 EVKDIGGETTVNE

>member
-24 GYDKTIQATIVSCED
+24 GYDKTIQATIISCED
-39 KTTGCYKVQYQD
+39 KTTGCYKIQYQD

-116 QNKEFK
+116 QDKEFK
-122 LSTYE
+122 LSTYQ
-127 TAVKVLYDAE
+127 TAVKVLYDVEA
-137 TSVDE
+137 SVDE
-142 FGLSEFD
+142 LGLSEFD

-166 KTNIA
+166 KTSIA

-189 DNTGT
+189 DNAGT

-258 DYDIIISNIGIYAA
+258 DYDITISNIGIYAA
-272 KKNEADSNGYSV
+272 KKNEADNNGYSV
-284 SFSVPQGLYFN
+284 SFSIPQGLYFN
-295 KKQTKDKH
+295 EKQTDDKH
-303 ITAIV
+303 IIAIA
-308 KAKNA
+308 KAKNV
-313 ALTAESANMSYYWF
+313 ALTAESASMSYYWF
-327 IQDNSIGLDSPDYC
+327 IQDNSIGLDSLDYC

-373 VLSFDNAKLYDNQ
+373 VLSFDDAKLYDNQ

-394 DITLSNTISIK
+394 DVTLSNTISIK
-405 NYAAKHQVSIN
+405 NYAAKHQISID
-416 SDTIQFYFDN
+416 SDTTQFYFDN

-436 NAEGLVL
+436 NAEGLAL
-443 TYHWVKYELDGSS
+443 TYHWVKYEPDGSS
-456 TVIDAHTNSIQV
+456 TVIDTNINSIQV

-492 AAITLYNS
+492 TAITLYNS

-524 VSPASSSLAQP
+524 ISPASSSLAQP
-535 QKLKDL
+535 QELKDL

-566 VPTTNSMLNVANINS
+566 VPTTNSMLNIANINPD
-581 GITIEKN
+581 ITIEKN
-588 ENYDLYKNNVS
+588 EDYDLYKNNVS

-641 IGSNGTNIICRI
+641 VGSNGTNIVCRI
-653 IPDTIDNNYSFPV
+653 IPDTVDNNYSFPV

-673 HIYPNFNSISG
+673 YIYPNFNSISG

-697 EEITYDKVEWNFLTN
+697 EEITYDKVEWSFLTN

-717 SAGVKIEDPTFY
+717 PAGVKIEDPTFY
-729 SVDSTGKVSC
+729 SVDSTGRVSC

-758 NNIYYA
+758 DNIYYA

-778 AILSNGFYYAEYN
+778 AVLSNGFYYAEYN

-806 FTVLD
+806 FTILD
-811 NNKDISLADD
+811 NNKDISLVDD
-821 MTYTYGIVGSYYN
+821 MTYTYGVVGSYYN
-834 NGNWIAQRH
+834 NGNWITQRH

-867 TLNNAIWCIIKKNN
+867 TLNNAIWCIVKKNN

-961 GLRSIFLDAE
+961 GLRSIFLNAE
-971 TGTAEFGIASGGQIR
+971 TGTAEFGITGGGQIR

-1004 DATHTG
+1004 DATHVG
-1010 SGMQINLSTPEIRFG
+1010 SGMQINLSTPEIQFG

-1063 GQHNTFGSTAD
+1063 GQHNTFGSTVN

-1087 KFSVDSHGTLKITA
+1087 KFSVDQQGTFKITA
-1101 DADIKGKIYAQE
+1101 DADIKGKINAQE
-1113 GSLGKGT
+1113 GSFGKGT

-1136 YSNNHNTLDNTTP
+1136 YSNDHNTLDNITP
-1149 GFFLGPLGLS
+1149 GFFLGSLGLS
-1159 IGSKFNITLSEDG
+1159 VGSKFNITLSEDG
-1172 RTENVTIKDADLS
+1172 RTENITIKDADLS
-1185 GNFDIKSGTLGTG
+1185 GNFDIKTGTLGAG
-1198 IRQLHVGSTAD
+1198 IKQLHIGSTAN

-1216 AHNNLD
+1216 AHNSLD

-1228 YLGIDGLSIGKNFSV
+1228 YLGIDGLSIGNNFSI
-1243 DAAGS
+1243 DATGL
-1248 LIADQVDISGNIDV
+1248 LIANQVDISGNINA

-1274 NIAGAADISNL
+1274 NIAGAADVSNL
-1285 YTQTHTK
+1285 YTQAHTE
-1292 LTSIED
+1292 LASTED
-1298 GIYLGTDGFSVGSKL
+1298 GIYLGTNGLSIGGHLS
-1313 NIDNKGILTANG
+1313 IDNKGILTAN
-1325 ANLTGNFIIES
+1325 
-1336 GTIGDIT
+1336 
-1343 LDKTIGIYSNSHN
+1343 
-1356 TFTEITDGFF
+1356 
-1366 LGTNGL
+1366 
-1372 SIGKHLSIDK
+1372 
-1382 KGILTADNVNISG
+1382 NVNISG
-1395 SIQSDS
+1395 SIQSDN
-1401 IQVGKNG
+1401 IQIGKNG
-1408 HLTTSEIFDM
+1408 HLTTNEIFDM

-1425 IENAYYEANKGQT
+1425 IEDAYYEANKGQT

-1449 ETNKET
+1449 EKDAET
-1455 NQITGIKTHLKELKF
+1455 KQITGIKTHLKELKF

-1476 GVKDIDGETTVNE
+1476 GVKNIDGETTVNE

>member
-142 FGLSEFD
+142 LGLSEFD

-166 KTNIA
+166 KTSIA

-189 DNTGT
+189 DNAGT
-194 DTIVSKNYILDVNVM
+194 DTIVSKSYILDVNVM

-295 KKQTKDKH
+295 EKQTNDKH

-971 TGTAEFGIASGGQIR
+971 TGTAEFGITGGGQIR

-1004 DATHTG
+1004 DATHAG

-1087 KFSVDSHGTLKITA
+1087 KFSVDPHGTIKITA

-1216 AHNNLD
+1216 AHNSLD

-1248 LIADQVDISGNIDV
+1248 LIADQVDMSGNIDV

-1274 NIAGAADISNL
+1274 NIAGAADVSNL
-1285 YTQTHTK
+1285 YTQAHTE
-1292 LTSIED
+1292 LASTED
-1298 GIYLGTDGFSVGSKL
+1298 GIYLGTNGLSIGGHLS
-1313 NIDNKGILTANG
+1313 IDNKGILTAN
-1325 ANLTGNFIIES
+1325 
-1336 GTIGDIT
+1336 
-1343 LDKTIGIYSNSHN
+1343 
-1356 TFTEITDGFF
+1356 
-1366 LGTNGL
+1366 
-1372 SIGKHLSIDK
+1372 
-1382 KGILTADNVNISG
+1382 NVNISG
-1395 SIQSDS
+1395 SIQSDN
-1401 IQVGKNG
+1401 IQIGKNG
-1408 HLTTSEIFDM
+1408 HLTTNEIFDM

-1455 NQITGIKTHLKELKF
+1455 NQITGIKTHFKELKF

>member
-11 AMQLIAENAVKNA
+11 AMQLIAENAVRNA
-24 GYDKTIQATIVSCED
+24 GYDKTIQATIISCED

-116 QNKEFK
+116 QDKEFK

-137 TSVDE
+137 ASVDE
-142 FGLSEFD
+142 LGLSEFD

-194 DTIVSKNYILDVNVM
+194 DTIVSKSYILDVNVM

-295 KKQTKDKH
+295 EKQTNDKH

-308 KAKNA
+308 KAKNT

-416 SDTIQFYFDN
+416 SDTTQFYFDN

-474 ESAKYECT
+474 EFAKYECT

-581 GITIEKN
+581 DITIEKN

-641 IGSNGTNIICRI
+641 IGSNGTNIVCRI

-697 EEITYDKVEWNFLTN
+697 EEITYDKVEWSFLTN

-778 AILSNGFYYAEYN
+778 AVLSNGFYYAEYN

-821 MTYTYGIVGSYYN
+821 MTYTYGVVGSYYN

-843 LTLSAAKLD
+843 LALSAAKLD

-867 TLNNAIWCIIKKNN
+867 TLNNAIWCIVKKNN

-940 MGEVKESGATKSE
+940 MGEVKESGTTKSE

-971 TGTAEFGIASGGQIR
+971 TGTAEFGITGGGQIR

-1004 DATHTG
+1004 DATHAG

-1063 GQHNTFGSTAD
+1063 GQHNTFGSTVD

-1087 KFSVDSHGTLKITA
+1087 KFSVDPHGTVKITA

-1216 AHNNLD
+1216 AHNSLD

-1228 YLGIDGLSIGKNFSV
+1228 YLGID
-1243 DAAGS
+1243 
-1248 LIADQVDISGNIDV
+1248 
-1262 NSGTL
+1262 
-1267 GSGFKKI
+1267 
-1274 NIAGAADISNL
+1274 
-1285 YTQTHTK
+1285 
-1292 LTSIED
+1292 
-1298 GIYLGTDGFSVGSKL
+1298 
-1313 NIDNKGILTANG
+1313 
-1325 ANLTGNFIIES
+1325 
-1336 GTIGDIT
+1336 
-1343 LDKTIGIYSNSHN
+1343 
-1356 TFTEITDGFF
+1356 
-1366 LGTNGL
+1366 GL

-1395 SIQSDS
+1395 SIQSDN

-1476 GVKDIDGETTVNE
+1476 GVKDIDGEITINE

>member
-24 GYDKTIQATIVSCED
+24 GYDKTIQATIISCED

-116 QNKEFK
+116 QDKEFK

-127 TAVKVLYDAE
+127 TAVKVLYDVEA
-137 TSVDE
+137 SIDE
-142 FGLSEFD
+142 LGLSEFD
-149 AGEYLSSATYL
+149 AGEYLLSATYL

-166 KTNIA
+166 KTSIA

-189 DNTGT
+189 DNAGT
-194 DTIVSKNYILDVNVM
+194 DTIVSKNYILDVNAM

-258 DYDIIISNIGIYAA
+258 DYDITISNIGIYAA

-295 KKQTKDKH
+295 EKQTDDKH
-303 ITAIV
+303 IIAIA
-308 KAKNA
+308 KAKNV
-313 ALTAESANMSYYWF
+313 ALTAESASMSYYWF

-373 VLSFDNAKLYDNQ
+373 VLSFDDAKLYDNQ

-394 DITLSNTISIK
+394 DVTLSNTISIK
-405 NYAAKHQVSIN
+405 NYAAKHQISID
-416 SDTIQFYFDN
+416 SDTTQFYFDN

-436 NAEGLVL
+436 NAEGLAL
-443 TYHWVKYELDGSS
+443 TYHWVKYEPDGSS
-456 TVIDAHTNSIQV
+456 TVIDTNINSIQV

-581 GITIEKN
+581 DITIEKN

-641 IGSNGTNIICRI
+641 IGSNGTNIVCRI

-684 DIPKFKALLFENG
+684 NIPKFKALLFENG
-697 EEITYDKVEWNFLTN
+697 EEITYDKVEWSFLTN

-717 SAGVKIEDPTFY
+717 SAGIKIEDPTFY

-758 NNIYYA
+758 DNIYYA
-764 TLPLIT
+764 TLPLVT

-778 AILSNGFYYAEYN
+778 AVLSNGFYYAEYN

-806 FTVLD
+806 FTILD
-811 NNKDISLADD
+811 NNKDISLVDD
-821 MTYTYGIVGSYYN
+821 MTYTYGVVGSYYN
-834 NGNWIAQRH
+834 NGNWITQRH

-867 TLNNAIWCIIKKNN
+867 TLNNAIWCIVKKNN

-910 IELNSDGGYI
+910 IELNSNGGYI

-971 TGTAEFGIASGGQIR
+971 TGTAEFGITGGGQIR

-1004 DATHTG
+1004 DATHVG

-1087 KFSVDSHGTLKITA
+1087 KFSVDQQGTFKITA
-1101 DADIKGKIYAQE
+1101 DADIKGKINAQE
-1113 GSLGKGT
+1113 GSFGKGT

-1136 YSNNHNTLDNTTP
+1136 YSNDHNTLDNITP

-1159 IGSKFNITLSEDG
+1159 VGSKFNITLSEDG
-1172 RTENVTIKDADLS
+1172 RTENITIKDADLS
-1185 GNFDIKSGTLGTG
+1185 GNFDIKTGTLGAG
-1198 IRQLHVGSTAD
+1198 IKQLHIGSTAN

-1216 AHNNLD
+1216 AHNSLD

-1228 YLGIDGLSIGKNFSV
+1228 YLGIDGLSIGNNFSI
-1243 DAAGS
+1243 DATGL
-1248 LIADQVDISGNIDV
+1248 LIANQVDISGNINA

-1274 NIAGAADISNL
+1274 NIAGAADVSNL
-1285 YTQTHTK
+1285 YTQAHTE
-1292 LTSIED
+1292 LASTED
-1298 GIYLGTDGFSVGSKL
+1298 GIYLGTNGLSIGGHLS
-1313 NIDNKGILTANG
+1313 IDNKGILTAN
-1325 ANLTGNFIIES
+1325 
-1336 GTIGDIT
+1336 
-1343 LDKTIGIYSNSHN
+1343 
-1356 TFTEITDGFF
+1356 
-1366 LGTNGL
+1366 
-1372 SIGKHLSIDK
+1372 
-1382 KGILTADNVNISG
+1382 NVNISG
-1395 SIQSDS
+1395 SIQSDN
-1401 IQVGKNG
+1401 IQIGKNG
-1408 HLTTSEIFDM
+1408 HLTTNEIFDM

-1425 IENAYYEANKGQT
+1425 IEDAYYEANKGQT
-1438 STIQIIDSITI
+1438 STIQIMDSITI
-1449 ETNKET
+1449 EKDAET
-1455 NQITGIKTHLKELKF
+1455 KQITGIKTHLKELKF

-1476 GVKDIDGETTVNE
+1476 GVKNIDGETTVNE

>member
-11 AMQLIAENAVKNA
+11 AMQLIAENAVRNA
-24 GYDKTIQATIVSCED
+24 GYDKTIQATIISCED

-87 GSVTKMGSDYIDVTD
+87 GSVTKIGSDYIDVTD

-116 QNKEFK
+116 QDKEFK

-137 TSVDE
+137 ASVDE
-142 FGLSEFD
+142 LGLSEFD

-194 DTIVSKNYILDVNVM
+194 DTIVSKSYILDVNVM

-295 KKQTKDKH
+295 EKQTNDKH

-308 KAKNA
+308 KAKNT

-416 SDTIQFYFDN
+416 SDTTQFYFDN

-581 GITIEKN
+581 DITIEKN

-599 LKMGIA
+599 LKMSIA

-641 IGSNGTNIICRI
+641 IGSNGTNIVCRI

-684 DIPKFKALLFENG
+684 NIPKFKALLFENG
-697 EEITYDKVEWNFLTN
+697 EEITYDKVEWSFLTN

-717 SAGVKIEDPTFY
+717 SAGIKIEDPTFY

-758 NNIYYA
+758 DNIYYA
-764 TLPLIT
+764 TLPLVT

-778 AILSNGFYYAEYN
+778 AVLSNGFYYAEYN

-806 FTVLD
+806 FTILD
-811 NNKDISLADD
+811 NNKDISLVDD
-821 MTYTYGIVGSYYN
+821 MTYTYGVVGSYYN
-834 NGNWIAQRH
+834 NGNWITQRH

-867 TLNNAIWCIIKKNN
+867 TLNNAIWCIVKKNN

-910 IELNSDGGYI
+910 IELNSNGGYI

-971 TGTAEFGIASGGQIR
+971 TGTAEFGITGGGQIR

-1004 DATHTG
+1004 DATHVG

-1087 KFSVDSHGTLKITA
+1087 KFSVDQQGTFKITA
-1101 DADIKGKIYAQE
+1101 DADIKGKINAQE
-1113 GSLGKGT
+1113 GSFGKGT

-1136 YSNNHNTLDNTTP
+1136 YSNDHNTLDNITP

-1159 IGSKFNITLSEDG
+1159 VGSKFNITLSEDG
-1172 RTENVTIKDADLS
+1172 RTENITIKDADLS
-1185 GNFDIKSGTLGTG
+1185 GNFDIKTGTLGAG
-1198 IRQLHVGSTAD
+1198 IKQLHIGSTAN

-1216 AHNNLD
+1216 AHNSLD

-1228 YLGIDGLSIGKNFSV
+1228 YLGIDGLSIGNNFSI
-1243 DAAGS
+1243 DATGL
-1248 LIADQVDISGNIDV
+1248 LIANQVDISGNINA

-1274 NIAGAADISNL
+1274 NIAGAADVSNL
-1285 YTQTHTK
+1285 YTQAHTE
-1292 LTSIED
+1292 LASTED
-1298 GIYLGTDGFSVGSKL
+1298 GIYLGTNGLSIGGHLS
-1313 NIDNKGILTANG
+1313 IDNKGILTAN
-1325 ANLTGNFIIES
+1325 
-1336 GTIGDIT
+1336 
-1343 LDKTIGIYSNSHN
+1343 
-1356 TFTEITDGFF
+1356 
-1366 LGTNGL
+1366 
-1372 SIGKHLSIDK
+1372 
-1382 KGILTADNVNISG
+1382 NVNISG
-1395 SIQSDS
+1395 SIQSDN
-1401 IQVGKNG
+1401 IQIGKNG
-1408 HLTTSEIFDM
+1408 HLTTNEIFDM

-1425 IENAYYEANKGQT
+1425 IEDAYYEANKGQT